1 MPADIPAGHRKAW
14 FFMNTCRRINSEWLF
29 FKQPLSDTN
38 APTELSSELSSE
50 LPSGRS
56 SKLPSPDDARFQP
69 VNLPHDWLI
78 SNSSDHYENS
88 ESWYQKT
95 LSSDVLDFDTSSN
108 EDNNDWLLYFEG
120 VYMDC
125 TIFVNGMQAGEWKY
139 GYSSFEV
146 RLTPF
151 LKAGDNT
158 ILVHVRYQSPNSR
171 WYSGAGIY
179 RSVWLKKVPA
189 IHIASDGINAE
200 THRTADGKWTLCMH
214 TTLEK
219 DGMQQSA
226 SDFLASASL
235 SLSFCVQTIDGTIIH
250 SGICENTPVTLTDI
264 KPWDVSDPNLY
275 QIVCT
280 LSENGTAIQTETIT
294 TGFRT
299 TRFDPNEGFFLNDVH
314 MKLKGVC
321 QHHDL
326 GALGAAVN
334 RSAIKRQLLILKS
347 MGVNAV
353 RTTHNMPAV
362 ELLELADKMG
372 ILIVDEAFDMWEM
385 SKTPYDYGRFF
396 KEWSAR
402 DVKSWICRDRNH
414 PSVILWSIGNEI
426 YDTHANEHGQEIT
439 RYLKEQVLLHD
450 PYGHALPTI
459 GSNFMQGENARKCAD
474 ILKIAGYNYAERL
487 YNKQHADHPDW
498 VIYGSETSSTVQS
511 RGIYHFPLA
520 KPLLTDDDGQCSSLG
535 NSTVNWGAKN
545 QQFCAVS
552 DLHMPFS
559 LGQFLWSGF
568 DYIGEPTPYQSRNS
582 FFGQIDTAGF
592 PKDAYYFYQS
602 VWTDVNTNPMIH
614 ILPYWDFNPGQ
625 MIDVRVYTNAPKAA
639 LYLNDTLIGE
649 KELAHTEE
657 DNMMADWSL
666 PYEKGVLT
674 AIAYDEAGNE
684 IARDT
689 KHSFGDAASLRLR
702 ADRVT
707 VPADGAELIF
717 VTIDALDADGY
728 VVANANNR
736 VHVTVE
742 GEGLLS
748 GLDNGDSTDYEP
760 YKGDCRRL
768 FSGKLLAIIAPTL
781 TAGAITIKAASDG
794 LAPATLTLNTVAYDS
809 EMTQTDFAHSNPN
822 GKANTNIPS
831 SKDRCA
837 NDLHIMTIT
846 RDPLADAVSQATDIP
861 VRSIT
866 LSCEDSSILTA
877 DKPCAV
883 ISAVTHPANATAQPL
898 EWKLTNAEGVVVP
911 YAVLEPIDDSHMRIR
926 AFADGSFFVRCSVT
940 NGRGC
945 TALYSTLEFKAE
957 QIGTMNLDPYTFTVG
972 SLYASAEGEVANG
985 NAHGAATGSEGTT
998 SITYG
1003 PFDFG
1008 TFGADTVTIPI
1019 FETES
1024 RPIDLIFVAGKT
1036 DTQPGTVLCAGR
1048 YDKQMI
1054 WDQYQEETFTL
1065 QKRLTGVTTFTIQ
1078 VTDRKLHIGGLTF
1091 KRLEKAWTRL
1101 AASDIDR
1108 IYGDAFCRT
1117 DDAITGIGNNVT
1129 IEYTDMD
1136 FGDETSVVIEIT
1148 GRSPIAKN
1156 TIHVRTSNGA
1166 EEALNIAEFTY
1177 SEDYTT
1183 KRFPVTVLSGSQ
1195 TVTLLF
1201 LPGSNFD
1208 LKSIHFVKK
1217 DK

>member
-1 MPADIPAGHRKAW
+1 
-14 FFMNTCRRINSEWLF
+14 MNTCRRINSEWLF
-29 FKQPLSDTN
+29 FKQPLSDTTTTLS
-38 APTELSSELSSE
+38 PT
-50 LPSGRS
+50 LPAQNDS
-56 SKLPSPDDARFQP
+56 RFCP

-78 SNSSDHYENS
+78 ANSADHYENS
-88 ESWYQKT
+88 EGWYQKT
-95 LSSDVLDFDTSSN
+95 ISSDILPFNASS
-108 EDNNDWLLYFEG
+108 DDDWLLYFEG

-151 LKAGDNT
+151 LKTGENT

-179 RSVWLKKVPA
+179 RSVWLKKVPSV
-189 IHIASDGINAE
+189 HIASDGIAAE
-200 THRTADGKWTLCMH
+200 THRLENGNWSLCMH

-219 DGMQQSA
+219 EGIQQSA
-226 SDFLASASL
+226 KDFFASENDNPNASL
-235 SLSFCVQTIDGTIIH
+235 SLSFCVQTLDGTVILSEIPKD
-250 SGICENTPVTLTDI
+250 TPVTLTNI
-264 KPWDVSDPNLY
+264 KPWGINEPNLY
-275 QIVCT
+275 KIVCT

-299 TRFDPNEGFFLNDVH
+299 TRFDTNEGFFLNDVH
-314 MKLKGVC
+314 IKLKGVC

-326 GALGAAVN
+326 GALGSAVN
-334 RSAIKRQLLILKS
+334 RSAIKRQLTILKS

-362 ELLELADKMG
+362 ELLELADEMG

-385 SKTPYDYGRFF
+385 SKTTYDYARFF

-414 PSVILWSIGNEI
+414 PCVILWSIGNEI

-602 VWTDVNTNPMIH
+602 VWTDAKTNPMIH

-625 MIDVRVYTNAPKAA
+625 MIDVRVYTNAPKVA
-639 LYLNDTLIGE
+639 LFLNDTLIGE
-649 KELAHTEE
+649 KTLAHTEE
-657 DNMMADWSL
+657 DNMIADWQL
-666 PYEKGVLT
+666 PFEAGTLK
-674 AIAYDEAGNE
+674 AIAYDENGVE
-684 IARDT
+684 IARDEAS
-689 KHSFGDAASLRLR
+689 SFGDAASLHLTANRSQ
-702 ADRVT
+702 VT
-707 VPADGAELIF
+707 ADGSELIF
-717 VTIDALDADGY
+717 VTIDALDTDGHA
-728 VVANANNR
+728 VANANNR
-736 VHVTVE
+736 VHVTVT
-742 GEGLLS
+742 GEGMLA
-748 GLDNGDSTDYEP
+748 GLDNGDSTDCEP

-768 FSGKLLAIIAPTL
+768 FSGKLLAIIAPSL
-781 TAGAITIKAASDG
+781 TAGTITITASSDG
-794 LAPATLTLNTVAYDS
+794 LTSASLTVNTTSYS
-809 EMTQTDFAHSNPN
+809 
-822 GKANTNIPS
+822 KS
-831 SKDRCA
+831 SDEKDPCA
-837 NDLHIMTIT
+837 EDLHLMTIT
-846 RDPLADAVSQATDIP
+846 RDPLADSISSQSDIP
-861 VRSIT
+861 VRKIT
-866 LSCEDSSILTA
+866 LSCETSTHLTA
-877 DKPCAV
+877 DAPSAV
-883 ISAVTHPANATAQPL
+883 IYASISPANATTQTL
-898 EWKLTNAEGVVVP
+898 DWKVTNAEGVTVP
-911 YAVLEPIDDSHMRIR
+911 YAILELIDNTHVRIH
-926 AFADGSFFVRCSVT
+926 ALSDGSFFVRCSVT
-940 NGRGC
+940 NGRGH
-945 TALYSTLEFKAE
+945 TTLYSTLAFTATE
-957 QIGTMNLDPYTFTVG
+957 IGTMNLDPYTFTVG
-972 SLYASAEGEVANG
+972 SLYSDSEGEIANG

-1008 TFGADTVTIPI
+1008 TFGSDTVTIPI

-1024 RPIDLIFVAGKT
+1024 RPVDLTFIEGKT
-1036 DTQPGTVLCAGR
+1036 KTQSGTVLCRGH
-1048 YDKQMI
+1048 YDKKMI
-1054 WDQYQEETFTL
+1054 WDTYQEETFKL
-1065 QKRLTGVTTFTIQ
+1065 PKRLTGVTTFTIQ
-1078 VTDRKLHIGGLTF
+1078 VTNRKLHIGGLSF
-1091 KRLEKAWTRL
+1091 KKLEKAWSPLSVT
-1101 AASDIDR
+1101 DIDR
-1108 IYGDAFCRT
+1108 IYGDAFCKT

-1136 FGDETSVVIEIT
+1136 FGERTCVVIEIT
-1148 GRSPIAKN
+1148 GRSPIEKN
-1156 TIHVRTSNGA
+1156 TIHVRTSNGTN
-1166 EEALNIAEFTY
+1166 ETLNIAEFPY
-1177 SEDYTT
+1177 SDDYVT
-1183 KRFPVTVLSGSQ
+1183 KRFPVNVLSGSQ

-1208 LKSIHFVKK
+1208 LKGIRFVR
-1217 DK
+1217 

>member
-1 MPADIPAGHRKAW
+1 
-14 FFMNTCRRINSEWLF
+14 MNTCRRINSEWLF
-29 FKQPLSDTN
+29 FKQPLSDT
-38 APTELSSELSSE
+38 TTT
-50 LPSGRS
+50 LPAQNDS
-56 SKLPSPDDARFQP
+56 RFYP

-78 SNSSDHYENS
+78 ANSADHYENS
-88 ESWYQKT
+88 EGWYQKT
-95 LSSDVLDFDTSSN
+95 ISSDILPFDASS
-108 EDNNDWLLYFEG
+108 DDDWLLYFEG

-151 LKAGDNT
+151 LKTGENT

-189 IHIASDGINAE
+189 VHIASDGIAAE
-200 THRTADGKWTLCMH
+200 THRLENGKWSLCMH

-219 DGMQQSA
+219 EGVQLSA
-226 SDFLASASL
+226 NDFFASENDNKSTSL
-235 SLSFCVQTIDGTIIH
+235 SLSFCVQTLDGTVILSEIQ
-250 SGICENTPVTLTDI
+250 EDTPVTLTNI
-264 KPWDVSDPNLY
+264 KPWDINKPNLY
-275 QIVCT
+275 KIVCT
-280 LSENGTAIQTETIT
+280 LSENGTAIQTETTT

-299 TRFDPNEGFFLNDVH
+299 TRFDTNEGFFLNDVH
-314 MKLKGVC
+314 IKLKGVC

-326 GALGAAVN
+326 GALGSAVN
-334 RSAIKRQLLILKS
+334 RSAIKRQLTILKS

-362 ELLELADKMG
+362 ELLELADEMG

-385 SKTPYDYGRFF
+385 SKTTYDYARFF
-396 KEWSAR
+396 KEWSSR

-414 PSVILWSIGNEI
+414 PCVILWSIGNEI

-498 VIYGSETSSTVQS
+498 VIYGSETSSTVQG

-602 VWTDVNTNPMIH
+602 VWTDAKTNPMIH
-614 ILPYWDFNPGQ
+614 ILPYWDFNPDQ
-625 MIDVRVYTNAPKAA
+625 MIDVRVYTNAPKVA
-639 LYLNDTLIGE
+639 LFLNGTLIGE
-649 KELAHTEE
+649 KTLAHTEE
-657 DNMMADWSL
+657 DNMIADWQL
-666 PYEKGVLT
+666 PFEAGTLK
-674 AIAYDEAGNE
+674 AIAYDENGVE
-684 IARDT
+684 IARDEAS
-689 KHSFGDAASLRLR
+689 SFGDAASLHLTANRSQ
-702 ADRVT
+702 VT
-707 VPADGAELIF
+707 ADGSELIF
-717 VTIDALDADGY
+717 VTIDALDTDGHA
-728 VVANANNR
+728 VANANNR
-736 VHVTVE
+736 VHVTVT
-742 GEGLLS
+742 GEGMLA
-748 GLDNGDSTDYEP
+748 GLDNGDSTDCEP

-768 FSGKLLAIIAPTL
+768 FSGKLLAIIAPSL
-781 TAGAITIKAASDG
+781 TAGTITITASSDG
-794 LAPATLTLNTVAYDS
+794 LTSASLTVNTTSYS
-809 EMTQTDFAHSNPN
+809 E
-822 GKANTNIPS
+822 S
-831 SKDRCA
+831 SDEKDPCA
-837 NDLHIMTIT
+837 EDLHLMTIT
-846 RDPLADAVSQATDIP
+846 RDPLADSISSQSDIP
-861 VRSIT
+861 VRKIT
-866 LSCEDSSILTA
+866 LSCETFTHLTA
-877 DKPCAV
+877 DAPSAV
-883 ISAVTHPANATAQPL
+883 IYASVSPANATTQTL
-898 EWKLTNAEGVVVP
+898 DWKVTNAEGVTVP
-911 YAVLEPIDDSHMRIR
+911 YAILEPIDNTHVRIH
-926 AFADGSFFVRCSVT
+926 ALSDGSFFVRCSVT
-940 NGRGC
+940 NGRGH
-945 TALYSTLEFKAE
+945 TTLYSTLAFTATE
-957 QIGTMNLDPYTFTVG
+957 IGTMNLNPYTFTVG
-972 SLYASAEGEVANG
+972 SLYSDSEGEIANG

-1008 TFGADTVTIPI
+1008 TFGSDTVTIPI

-1024 RPIDLIFVAGKT
+1024 RPVDLTFIEGKT
-1036 DTQPGTVLCAGR
+1036 KTQSGTVLCRGH
-1048 YDKQMI
+1048 YDKKMI
-1054 WDQYQEETFTL
+1054 WDTYQEETFKL
-1065 QKRLTGVTTFTIQ
+1065 PKRLTGVTTFTIQ
-1078 VTDRKLHIGGLTF
+1078 VTNRKLHIGGLSF
-1091 KRLEKAWTRL
+1091 KKLEKAWSPLSVT
-1101 AASDIDR
+1101 DIDR
-1108 IYGDAFCRT
+1108 IYGDAFCKT

-1136 FGDETSVVIEIT
+1136 FGERTCVVIEIT
-1148 GRSPIAKN
+1148 GRSPIEKN
-1156 TIHVRTSNGA
+1156 TIHVRTSNGTN
-1166 EEALNIAEFTY
+1166 ETLNIAEFPY
-1177 SEDYTT
+1177 SDDYVT
-1183 KRFPVTVLSGSQ
+1183 KRFPVNVLSGSQ

-1208 LKSIHFVKK
+1208 LKGIRFVR
-1217 DK
+1217 

>member
-1 MPADIPAGHRKAW
+1 MPAEIPTGHRKAW

-29 FKQPLSDTN
+29 FKQPLSDT
-38 APTELSSELSSE
+38 TTT
-50 LPSGRS
+50 LPAQNDS
-56 SKLPSPDDARFQP
+56 RFYP

-78 SNSSDHYENS
+78 ANSADHYENS
-88 ESWYQKT
+88 EGWYQKT
-95 LSSDVLDFDTSSN
+95 ISSDILPFDASS
-108 EDNNDWLLYFEG
+108 DDDWLLYFEG

-151 LKAGDNT
+151 LKTGENT

-189 IHIASDGINAE
+189 VHIASDGIAAE
-200 THRTADGKWTLCMH
+200 THRLENGKWSLCMH

-219 DGMQQSA
+219 EGIQQSA
-226 SDFLASASL
+226 KDFFASENDNKSTSL
-235 SLSFCVQTIDGTIIH
+235 SLSFCIQTLDGTVILSEIP
-250 SGICENTPVTLTDI
+250 EDTPVTLTNI
-264 KPWDVSDPNLY
+264 KPWDISEPNLY
-275 QIVCT
+275 KIVCT

-299 TRFDPNEGFFLNDVH
+299 TRFDTNEGFFLNDVH
-314 MKLKGVC
+314 IKLKGVC

-326 GALGAAVN
+326 GALGSAVN
-334 RSAIKRQLLILKS
+334 RSAIKRQLTILKS

-362 ELLELADKMG
+362 ELLELADEMG

-385 SKTPYDYGRFF
+385 SKTTYDYARFF

-414 PSVILWSIGNEI
+414 PCVILWSIGNEI

-498 VIYGSETSSTVQS
+498 VIYGSETSSTVQG

-602 VWTDVNTNPMIH
+602 VWTDAKTNPMIH

-639 LYLNDTLIGE
+639 LFFNDTLIGE
-649 KELAHTEE
+649 KKLAHTQE
-657 DNMMADWSL
+657 DNIIADWSL
-666 PYEKGVLT
+666 PYKKGVLT

-689 KHSFGDAASLRLR
+689 KHSFGDASSLRLS
-702 ADRVT
+702 ADRLE
-707 VPADGAELIF
+707 VPANGEELIF

-728 VVANANNR
+728 PVDNATNR
-736 VHVTVE
+736 VHVTVD
-742 GEGLLS
+742 GEGLLA

-781 TAGAITIKAASDG
+781 NAGTITVTASSDG
-794 LAPATLTLNTVAYDS
+794 LKDAVLTLNTVAC
-809 EMTQTDFAHSNPN
+809 QN
-822 GKANTNIPS
+822 
-831 SKDRCA
+831 RCSD
-837 NDLHIMTIT
+837 DLHIMTIT
-846 RDPLADAVSQATDIP
+846 RDPLADTVSHATDIP

-866 LSCEDSSILTA
+866 LSCEDSCILTA
-877 DKPCAV
+877 SKPSAV

-898 EWKLTNAEGVVVP
+898 DWKVTNAEGVVVP
-911 YAVLEPIDDSHMRIR
+911 YATLEQIDDTHIRIL

-945 TALYSTLEFKAE
+945 TALYSMLEFKAE
-957 QIGTMNLDPYTFTVG
+957 QIGTMNLAPYSFTVG
-972 SLYASAEGEVANG
+972 SLYTYAEGEVANG

-1008 TFGADTVTIPI
+1008 TFGTDTVTIPI

-1024 RPIDLIFVAGKT
+1024 QPVDLTFIEGKT
-1036 DTQPGTVLCAGR
+1036 KSKPGTILCTGR
-1048 YDKQMI
+1048 YDKKMI
-1054 WDQYQEETFTL
+1054 WDQYQEETFKL
-1065 QKRLTGVTTFTIQ
+1065 PKRLKGVTTFTIQ
-1078 VTDRKLHIGGLTF
+1078 VTDLKLHIGGLTF
-1091 KRLEKAWTRL
+1091 HKLEKAWTTL

-1117 DDAITGIGNNVT
+1117 DDAIIGIGNNVT

-1136 FGDETSVVIEIT
+1136 FGNETSAVIEIT

-1156 TIHVRTSNGA
+1156 TIHVRTSNGT
-1166 EEALNIAEFTY
+1166 EESLNIAEFTY
-1177 SEDYTT
+1177 SENYTT
-1183 KRFPVTVLSGSQ
+1183 KCFPVNVLSGSQ

-1208 LKSIHFVKK
+1208 LKSIRFIKK
-1217 DK
+1217 DN

>member
-1 MPADIPAGHRKAW
+1 MPAEIPTGHRKAW

-29 FKQPLSDTN
+29 FKQPLSDT
-38 APTELSSELSSE
+38 TTT
-50 LPSGRS
+50 LPAQNDS
-56 SKLPSPDDARFQP
+56 RFCP

-78 SNSSDHYENS
+78 ANSADHYENS
-88 ESWYQKT
+88 EGWYQKT
-95 LSSDVLDFDTSSN
+95 ISSDILPFDASS
-108 EDNNDWLLYFEG
+108 DDDWLLYFEG

-151 LKAGDNT
+151 LKTGENT

-189 IHIASDGINAE
+189 VHIASDGIAAE
-200 THRTADGKWTLCMH
+200 THLIENGKWSLCMH

-219 DGMQQSA
+219 EGMQLSA
-226 SDFLASASL
+226 KDFFASENDNKSTSL
-235 SLSFCVQTIDGTIIH
+235 SLSFCVQTLDGTVIFSEIP
-250 SGICENTPVTLTDI
+250 EDTPVTLTNI
-264 KPWDVSDPNLY
+264 KPWDINEPNLY
-275 QIVCT
+275 KIVCT

-299 TRFDPNEGFFLNDVH
+299 TRFDTNEGFFLNDVH
-314 MKLKGVC
+314 IKLKGVC

-326 GALGAAVN
+326 GALGSAVN
-334 RSAIKRQLLILKS
+334 RSAIKRQLTILKS

-362 ELLELADKMG
+362 ELLELADEMG

-385 SKTPYDYGRFF
+385 SKTTYDYARFF
-396 KEWSAR
+396 KEWSSR

-414 PSVILWSIGNEI
+414 PCVILWSIGNEI

-602 VWTDVNTNPMIH
+602 VWTDAKTNPMIH

-639 LYLNDTLIGE
+639 LFFNDTLIGE
-649 KELAHTEE
+649 KKLAHTQE
-657 DNMMADWSL
+657 DNIIADWSL
-666 PYEKGVLT
+666 PYKKGVLT

-689 KHSFGDAASLRLR
+689 KHSFGDASSLRLS
-702 ADRVT
+702 ADRLE
-707 VPADGAELIF
+707 VPANGEELIF

-728 VVANANNR
+728 PVDNATNR
-736 VHVTVE
+736 VHVTVD
-742 GEGLLS
+742 GEGLLA

-781 TAGAITIKAASDG
+781 NAGTITVTATSDG
-794 LAPATLTLNTVAYDS
+794 LKDAVLTLNTVACK
-809 EMTQTDFAHSNPN
+809 N
-822 GKANTNIPS
+822 
-831 SKDRCA
+831 RCSD
-837 NDLHIMTIT
+837 DLHIMTIT
-846 RDPLADAVSQATDIP
+846 RDPLADTVSHATDIP

-866 LSCEDSSILTA
+866 LSCEDSCILTA
-877 DKPCAV
+877 SKPSAV

-898 EWKLTNAEGVVVP
+898 DWKVTNAEGVVVP
-911 YAVLEPIDDSHMRIR
+911 YATLEQIDDTHIRIL

-945 TALYSTLEFKAE
+945 TALYSMLEFKAE
-957 QIGTMNLDPYTFTVG
+957 QIGTMNLDPYSFTVG
-972 SLYASAEGEVANG
+972 SLYTYAEGEVANG

-1008 TFGADTVTIPI
+1008 TFGTDTVTIPI

-1024 RPIDLIFVAGKT
+1024 QPVDLTFIEGKT
-1036 DTQPGTVLCAGR
+1036 KSKPGTILCTGR
-1048 YDKQMI
+1048 YDKKMI
-1054 WDQYQEETFTL
+1054 WDQYQEETFKL
-1065 QKRLTGVTTFTIQ
+1065 PKRLKGVTTFTIQ

-1091 KRLEKAWTRL
+1091 HKLEKAWTTL

-1136 FGDETSVVIEIT
+1136 FGNETSAVIEIT

-1156 TIHVRTSNGA
+1156 TIHVRTSNGK
-1166 EEALNIAEFTY
+1166 EESLNIAEFTY

-1183 KRFPVTVLSGSQ
+1183 KCFPVNVLSGSQ

-1208 LKSIHFVKK
+1208 LKSIRFIKK
-1217 DK
+1217 DN

>member
-1 MPADIPAGHRKAW
+1 MPAEIPTGHRKAW

-29 FKQPLSDTN
+29 FKQPLSDT
-38 APTELSSELSSE
+38 TTT
-50 LPSGRS
+50 LPAQNDS
-56 SKLPSPDDARFQP
+56 RFCP
-69 VNLPHDWLI
+69 INLPHDWLI
-78 SNSSDHYENS
+78 ANSADHYENS
-88 ESWYQKT
+88 EGWYQKT
-95 LSSDVLDFDTSSN
+95 ISSDILPFDASS
-108 EDNNDWLLYFEG
+108 DDDWLLYFEG

-151 LKAGDNT
+151 LKTGENT

-189 IHIASDGINAE
+189 VHIASDGIAAE
-200 THRTADGKWTLCMH
+200 THLIENGKWSLCMH

-219 DGMQQSA
+219 EGMQLSA
-226 SDFLASASL
+226 KDFFASENDNKSTSL
-235 SLSFCVQTIDGTIIH
+235 SLSFCVQTLDGTVILSEIP
-250 SGICENTPVTLTDI
+250 EDTPVTLTNI
-264 KPWDVSDPNLY
+264 KPWDINEPNLY
-275 QIVCT
+275 KIVCT

-299 TRFDPNEGFFLNDVH
+299 TRFDTNEGFFLNDVH
-314 MKLKGVC
+314 IKLKGVC

-326 GALGAAVN
+326 GALGSAVN
-334 RSAIKRQLLILKS
+334 RSAIKRQLTILKS

-362 ELLELADKMG
+362 ELLELADEMG

-385 SKTPYDYGRFF
+385 SKTTYDYARFF

-414 PSVILWSIGNEI
+414 PCVILWSIGNEI

-602 VWTDVNTNPMIH
+602 VWTDAKTNPMIH

-625 MIDVRVYTNAPKAA
+625 MIDVRVYTNAPKVA
-639 LYLNDTLIGE
+639 LFLNGTLIGE
-649 KELAHTEE
+649 KTLAHTEE
-657 DNMMADWSL
+657 DNMIADWQL
-666 PYEKGVLT
+666 PFEAGTLK
-674 AIAYDEAGNE
+674 AIAYDENGVE
-684 IARDT
+684 IARDEAS
-689 KHSFGDAASLRLR
+689 SFGDAASLHLTANRSQ
-702 ADRVT
+702 VT
-707 VPADGAELIF
+707 ADGSELIF
-717 VTIDALDADGY
+717 VTIDALDTDGHA
-728 VVANANNR
+728 VANANNR
-736 VHVTVE
+736 VHVTVT
-742 GEGLLS
+742 GEGMLA
-748 GLDNGDSTDYEP
+748 GLDNGDSTDCEP

-768 FSGKLLAIIAPTL
+768 FSGKLLAIIAPSL
-781 TAGAITIKAASDG
+781 TAGTITITASSDG
-794 LAPATLTLNTVAYDS
+794 LTSASLTVNTTSYS
-809 EMTQTDFAHSNPN
+809 E
-822 GKANTNIPS
+822 S
-831 SKDRCA
+831 SDEKDPCA
-837 NDLHIMTIT
+837 EDLHLMTIT
-846 RDPLADAVSQATDIP
+846 RDPLADSISSQSDIP
-861 VRSIT
+861 VRKIT
-866 LSCEDSSILTA
+866 LSCETFTHLTA
-877 DKPCAV
+877 DAPSAV
-883 ISAVTHPANATAQPL
+883 IYASVSPANATTQTL
-898 EWKLTNAEGVVVP
+898 DWKVTNAEGVTVP
-911 YAVLEPIDDSHMRIR
+911 YAILEPIDNTHVRIH
-926 AFADGSFFVRCSVT
+926 ALSDGSFFVRCSVT
-940 NGRGC
+940 NGRGH
-945 TALYSTLEFKAE
+945 TTLYSTLAFTATE
-957 QIGTMNLDPYTFTVG
+957 IGTMNLNPYTFTVG
-972 SLYASAEGEVANG
+972 SLYSDSEGEIANG

-1008 TFGADTVTIPI
+1008 TFGSDTVTIPI

-1024 RPIDLIFVAGKT
+1024 RPVDLTFIEGKT
-1036 DTQPGTVLCAGR
+1036 KTQSGTVLCRGH
-1048 YDKQMI
+1048 YDKKMI
-1054 WDQYQEETFTL
+1054 WDTYQEETFKL
-1065 QKRLTGVTTFTIQ
+1065 PKRLTGVTTFTIQ
-1078 VTDRKLHIGGLTF
+1078 VTNRKLHIGGLSF
-1091 KRLEKAWTRL
+1091 KKLEKAWSPLSVT
-1101 AASDIDR
+1101 DIDR
-1108 IYGDAFCRT
+1108 IYGDAFCKT

-1136 FGDETSVVIEIT
+1136 FGERTCVVIEIT
-1148 GRSPIAKN
+1148 GRSPIEKN
-1156 TIHVRTSNGA
+1156 TIHVRTSNGTN
-1166 EEALNIAEFTY
+1166 ETLNIAEFPY
-1177 SEDYTT
+1177 SDDYVT
-1183 KRFPVTVLSGSQ
+1183 KRFPVNVLSGSQ

-1208 LKSIHFVKK
+1208 LKGIRFVR
-1217 DK
+1217 

>member
-1 MPADIPAGHRKAW
+1 MPAEIPTGHRKAW

-29 FKQPLSDTN
+29 FKQPLSDT
-38 APTELSSELSSE
+38 TTT
-50 LPSGRS
+50 LPAQNDS
-56 SKLPSPDDARFQP
+56 RFCP

-78 SNSSDHYENS
+78 SNSADHYENS
-88 ESWYQKT
+88 EGWYQKT
-95 LSSDVLDFDTSSN
+95 ISSDILPFDASS
-108 EDNNDWLLYFEG
+108 DDDWLLYFEG

-151 LKAGDNT
+151 LKTGENT

-189 IHIASDGINAE
+189 VHIASDGIATE
-200 THRTADGKWTLCMH
+200 THLIENGKWSLCMH

-219 DGMQQSA
+219 EGMQLSA
-226 SDFLASASL
+226 KDFFASENDNPNTSL
-235 SLSFCVQTIDGTIIH
+235 SLSFCVQTLDDTVILSEIPED
-250 SGICENTPVTLTDI
+250 TPVTLTNI
-264 KPWDVSDPNLY
+264 KPWDISEPNLY
-275 QIVCT
+275 KIVCT

-299 TRFDPNEGFFLNDVH
+299 TRFDTNEGFFLNDVH
-314 MKLKGVC
+314 IKLKGVC

-326 GALGAAVN
+326 GALGSAVN
-334 RSAIKRQLLILKS
+334 RSAIKRQLMILKS

-362 ELLELADKMG
+362 ELLELADEMG

-385 SKTPYDYGRFF
+385 SKTTYDYARFF

-414 PSVILWSIGNEI
+414 PCVILWSIGNEI

-487 YNKQHADHPDW
+487 YNKQRADHPDW

-602 VWTDVNTNPMIH
+602 VWTDAKTNPMIH

-625 MIDVRVYTNAPKAA
+625 MIDVRVYTNAPKVA
-639 LYLNDTLIGE
+639 LFLNGTLIGE
-649 KELAHTEE
+649 KTLAHTEE
-657 DNMMADWSL
+657 DNMIADWQL
-666 PYEKGVLT
+666 PFEAGTLK
-674 AIAYDEAGNE
+674 AIAYDENGVE
-684 IARDT
+684 IARDEAS
-689 KHSFGDAASLRLR
+689 SFGDAASLHLTANRSQ
-702 ADRVT
+702 VT
-707 VPADGAELIF
+707 ADGSELIF
-717 VTIDALDADGY
+717 VTIDALDTDGHA
-728 VVANANNR
+728 VANANNR
-736 VHVTVE
+736 VHVTVT
-742 GEGLLS
+742 GEGMLA
-748 GLDNGDSTDYEP
+748 GLDNGDSTDCEP

-768 FSGKLLAIIAPTL
+768 FSGKLLAIIAPSL
-781 TAGAITIKAASDG
+781 TAGTITITASSDG
-794 LAPATLTLNTVAYDS
+794 LTSASLTVNTTSYS
-809 EMTQTDFAHSNPN
+809 E
-822 GKANTNIPS
+822 S
-831 SKDRCA
+831 SDEKDPCA
-837 NDLHIMTIT
+837 EDLHLMTIT
-846 RDPLADAVSQATDIP
+846 RDPLADSISSQSDIP
-861 VRSIT
+861 VRKIT
-866 LSCEDSSILTA
+866 LSCETFTHLTA
-877 DKPCAV
+877 DAPSAV
-883 ISAVTHPANATAQPL
+883 IYASVSPANATTQTL
-898 EWKLTNAEGVVVP
+898 DWKVTNAEGVTVP
-911 YAVLEPIDDSHMRIR
+911 YAILEPIDNTHVRIH
-926 AFADGSFFVRCSVT
+926 ALSDGSFFVRCSVT
-940 NGRGC
+940 NGRGH
-945 TALYSTLEFKAE
+945 TTLYSTLAFTATE
-957 QIGTMNLDPYTFTVG
+957 IGTMNLNPYTFTVG
-972 SLYASAEGEVANG
+972 SLYSDSEGEIANG
-985 NAHGAATGSEGTT
+985 NAHGAATGSDGTT

-1008 TFGADTVTIPI
+1008 TFGSDTVTIPI

-1024 RPIDLIFVAGKT
+1024 RPVDLTFIEGKT
-1036 DTQPGTVLCAGR
+1036 KTQSGTVLCRGH
-1048 YDKQMI
+1048 YDKKMI
-1054 WDQYQEETFTL
+1054 WDTYQEETFKL
-1065 QKRLTGVTTFTIQ
+1065 PKRLTGVTTFTIQ
-1078 VTDRKLHIGGLTF
+1078 VTNRKLHIGGLSF
-1091 KRLEKAWTRL
+1091 KKLEKAWSPLSVT
-1101 AASDIDR
+1101 DIDR
-1108 IYGDAFCRT
+1108 IYGDAFCKT

-1136 FGDETSVVIEIT
+1136 FGERTCVVIEIT
-1148 GRSPIAKN
+1148 GRSPIEKN
-1156 TIHVRTSNGA
+1156 TIHVRTSNGTN
-1166 EEALNIAEFTY
+1166 ETLNIAEFPY
-1177 SEDYTT
+1177 SDDYVT
-1183 KRFPVTVLSGSQ
+1183 KRFPVNVLSGSQ

-1208 LKSIHFVKK
+1208 LKGIRFVR
-1217 DK
+1217 

>member
-1 MPADIPAGHRKAW
+1 
-14 FFMNTCRRINSEWLF
+14 MNTCRRINSEWLF
-29 FKQPLSDTN
+29 FKQPLSDT
-38 APTELSSELSSE
+38 TTT
-50 LPSGRS
+50 LPAQNDS
-56 SKLPSPDDARFQP
+56 RFYP

-78 SNSSDHYENS
+78 ANSADHYENS
-88 ESWYQKT
+88 EGWYQKT
-95 LSSDVLDFDTSSN
+95 ISSDILPFDTSS
-108 EDNNDWLLYFEG
+108 DDDWLLYFEG

-151 LKAGDNT
+151 LKTGENI

-189 IHIASDGINAE
+189 VHIASDGIAAE
-200 THRTADGKWTLCMH
+200 THRLENGKWSLCMH

-219 DGMQQSA
+219 DGVQQSA
-226 SDFLASASL
+226 KDFFASENDNKSTSL
-235 SLSFCVQTIDGTIIH
+235 SLSFCVQTLDGTVILSEIP
-250 SGICENTPVTLTDI
+250 EDTPVTLTNI
-264 KPWDVSDPNLY
+264 KPWDINEPNLY
-275 QIVCT
+275 KIVCT

-299 TRFDPNEGFFLNDVH
+299 TRFDTNEGFFLNDVH
-314 MKLKGVC
+314 IKLKGVC

-326 GALGAAVN
+326 GALGSAVN
-334 RSAIKRQLLILKS
+334 RSAIKRQLMILKS

-362 ELLELADKMG
+362 ELLELADEMG

-385 SKTPYDYGRFF
+385 SKTTYDYARFF

-414 PSVILWSIGNEI
+414 PCVILWSIGNEI

-602 VWTDVNTNPMIH
+602 VWTDAKTNPMIH

-625 MIDVRVYTNAPKAA
+625 IIDVRVYTNAPKAA
-639 LYLNDTLIGE
+639 LFFNDTLIGE
-649 KELAHTEE
+649 KKLAHTQE
-657 DNMMADWSL
+657 DNIIADWSL
-666 PYEKGVLT
+666 PYKKGVLT

-689 KHSFGDAASLRLR
+689 KHSFGDASSLRLS
-702 ADRVT
+702 ADRLE
-707 VPADGAELIF
+707 VPANGEELIF

-728 VVANANNR
+728 PVDNATNR

-742 GEGLLS
+742 GEGLLA

-781 TAGAITIKAASDG
+781 NAGTITVTASSDG
-794 LAPATLTLNTVAYDS
+794 LKDAVLTLNTVACK
-809 EMTQTDFAHSNPN
+809 N
-822 GKANTNIPS
+822 
-831 SKDRCA
+831 RCSD
-837 NDLHIMTIT
+837 DLHIMTIT
-846 RDPLADAVSQATDIP
+846 RDPLADTVSHATDIP

-866 LSCEDSSILTA
+866 LSCEDSCILTA
-877 DKPCAV
+877 SKPSAV

-898 EWKLTNAEGVVVP
+898 DWKVTNAEGVVVP
-911 YAVLEPIDDSHMRIR
+911 YAALEQIDDTHMRIL

-945 TALYSTLEFKAE
+945 TALYSMLEFKAE
-957 QIGTMNLDPYTFTVG
+957 QIGTMNLDPYSFTVG
-972 SLYASAEGEVANG
+972 SLYTYAEGEVANG

-1008 TFGADTVTIPI
+1008 TFGTDTVTIPI

-1024 RPIDLIFVAGKT
+1024 QPVDLTFIEGKAKSK
-1036 DTQPGTVLCAGR
+1036 PGTILCTGR
-1048 YDKQMI
+1048 YDKKMI
-1054 WDQYQEETFTL
+1054 WDQYQEETFKL
-1065 QKRLTGVTTFTIQ
+1065 PKRLKGVTTFTIQ

-1091 KRLEKAWTRL
+1091 HKLEKAWTTL

-1136 FGDETSVVIEIT
+1136 FGDETSAVIEIT

-1156 TIHVRTSNGA
+1156 TIHVRTSNGT
-1166 EEALNIAEFTY
+1166 EESLNIAEFTY

-1183 KRFPVTVLSGSQ
+1183 KCFPVNVLSGSQ

-1208 LKSIHFVKK
+1208 LKSIRFIKK
-1217 DK
+1217 DN

>member
-1 MPADIPAGHRKAW
+1 
-14 FFMNTCRRINSEWLF
+14 MNTCRRINSEWLF
-29 FKQPLSDTN
+29 FKQPLSET
-38 APTELSSELSSE
+38 ATALSPT
-50 LPSGRS
+50 LPAQNDS
-56 SKLPSPDDARFQP
+56 RFYP

-78 SNSSDHYENS
+78 ANSADHYENS
-88 ESWYQKT
+88 EGWYQKT
-95 LSSDVLDFDTSSN
+95 ISSDILPFDASS
-108 EDNNDWLLYFEG
+108 DDDWLLYFEG

-151 LKAGDNT
+151 LKTGENT

-189 IHIASDGINAE
+189 VHIASDGIAAE
-200 THRTADGKWTLCMH
+200 THRLENGKWSLCMH

-219 DGMQQSA
+219 EGIQQSA
-226 SDFLASASL
+226 KDFFASENDNKSTSL
-235 SLSFCVQTIDGTIIH
+235 SLSFCIQTLDGTVILSEIP
-250 SGICENTPVTLTDI
+250 EDTPVTLTNI
-264 KPWDVSDPNLY
+264 KPWDISEPNLY
-275 QIVCT
+275 KIVCT

-299 TRFDPNEGFFLNDVH
+299 TRFDTNEGFFLNDVH
-314 MKLKGVC
+314 IKLKGVC

-326 GALGAAVN
+326 GALGSAVN
-334 RSAIKRQLLILKS
+334 RSAIKRQLTILKS

-362 ELLELADKMG
+362 ELLELADEMG

-385 SKTPYDYGRFF
+385 SKTTYDYARFF

-414 PSVILWSIGNEI
+414 PCVILWSIGNEI

-498 VIYGSETSSTVQS
+498 VIYGSETSSTVQG

-520 KPLLTDDDGQCSSLG
+520 KPLLTDNDGQCSSLG

-602 VWTDVNTNPMIH
+602 VWTDAKTNPMIH
-614 ILPYWDFNPGQ
+614 ILPYWDFNPDQ
-625 MIDVRVYTNAPKAA
+625 MIDVRVYTNAPKVA
-639 LYLNDTLIGE
+639 LFLNGTLIGE
-649 KELAHTEE
+649 KTLAHTEE
-657 DNMMADWSL
+657 DNMIADWQL
-666 PYEKGVLT
+666 PFEAGTLK
-674 AIAYDEAGNE
+674 AIAYDENGVE
-684 IARDT
+684 IARDEAS
-689 KHSFGDAASLRLR
+689 SFGDAASLHLTANRSQ
-702 ADRVT
+702 VT
-707 VPADGAELIF
+707 ADGSELIF
-717 VTIDALDADGY
+717 VTIDALDTDGHA
-728 VVANANNR
+728 VANANNR
-736 VHVTVE
+736 VHVTVT
-742 GEGLLS
+742 GEGMLA
-748 GLDNGDSTDYEP
+748 GLDNGDSTDCEP

-768 FSGKLLAIIAPTL
+768 FSGKLLAIIAPSL
-781 TAGAITIKAASDG
+781 TAGTITITASSDG
-794 LAPATLTLNTVAYDS
+794 LTSASLTVNTTSYS
-809 EMTQTDFAHSNPN
+809 E
-822 GKANTNIPS
+822 S
-831 SKDRCA
+831 SDEKDPCA
-837 NDLHIMTIT
+837 EDLHLMTIT
-846 RDPLADAVSQATDIP
+846 RDPLADSISSQSDIP
-861 VRSIT
+861 VRKIT
-866 LSCEDSSILTA
+866 LSCETFTHLTA
-877 DKPCAV
+877 DAPSAV
-883 ISAVTHPANATAQPL
+883 IYASVSPANATTQTL
-898 EWKLTNAEGVVVP
+898 DCKVTNAEGVTVP
-911 YAVLEPIDDSHMRIR
+911 YAILEPIDNTHVRIH
-926 AFADGSFFVRCSVT
+926 ALSDGSFFVRCSVT
-940 NGRGC
+940 NGRGH
-945 TALYSTLEFKAE
+945 TTLYSTLAFTATE
-957 QIGTMNLDPYTFTVG
+957 IGTMNLNPYTFTVG
-972 SLYASAEGEVANG
+972 SLYSDSEGEIANG

-1008 TFGADTVTIPI
+1008 TFGSDTVTIPI

-1024 RPIDLIFVAGKT
+1024 RPVDLTFIEGKT
-1036 DTQPGTVLCAGR
+1036 KTQSGTVLCRGH
-1048 YDKQMI
+1048 YDKKMI
-1054 WDQYQEETFTL
+1054 WDTYQEETFKL
-1065 QKRLTGVTTFTIQ
+1065 PKRLTGVTTFTIQ
-1078 VTDRKLHIGGLTF
+1078 VTNRKLHIGGLSF
-1091 KRLEKAWTRL
+1091 KKLEKAWSPLSVT
-1101 AASDIDR
+1101 DIDR
-1108 IYGDAFCRT
+1108 IYGDAFCKT

-1136 FGDETSVVIEIT
+1136 FGERTCVVIEIT
-1148 GRSPIAKN
+1148 GRSPIEKN
-1156 TIHVRTSNGA
+1156 TIHVRTSNGTN
-1166 EEALNIAEFTY
+1166 ETLNIAEFPY
-1177 SEDYTT
+1177 SDDYVT
-1183 KRFPVTVLSGSQ
+1183 KRFPVNVLSGSQ

-1208 LKSIHFVKK
+1208 LKGIRFVR
-1217 DK
+1217 

>member
-1 MPADIPAGHRKAW
+1 
-14 FFMNTCRRINSEWLF
+14 MNTCRRINSEWLF
-29 FKQPLSDTN
+29 FKQPLSDTTTTLS
-38 APTELSSELSSE
+38 PT
-50 LPSGRS
+50 LPAQNDS
-56 SKLPSPDDARFQP
+56 RFCP

-78 SNSSDHYENS
+78 ANSADHYENS
-88 ESWYQKT
+88 EGWYQKT
-95 LSSDVLDFDTSSN
+95 ISSDILPFNASS
-108 EDNNDWLLYFEG
+108 DDDWLLYFEG

-151 LKAGDNT
+151 LKTGENT

-179 RSVWLKKVPA
+179 RSVWLKKVPSV
-189 IHIASDGINAE
+189 HIASDGIAAE
-200 THRTADGKWTLCMH
+200 THRLENGNWSLCMH

-219 DGMQQSA
+219 EGIQQSDKDFFA
-226 SDFLASASL
+226 SENDNPNASL
-235 SLSFCVQTIDGTIIH
+235 SLSFCVQTLDGTVILSEIPKD
-250 SGICENTPVTLTDI
+250 TPVTLTNI
-264 KPWDVSDPNLY
+264 KPWGINEPNLY
-275 QIVCT
+275 KIVCT

-299 TRFDPNEGFFLNDVH
+299 TRFDTNEGFFLNDVH
-314 MKLKGVC
+314 IKLKGVC

-326 GALGAAVN
+326 GALGSAVN
-334 RSAIKRQLLILKS
+334 RSAIKRQLTILKS

-362 ELLELADKMG
+362 ELLELADEMG

-385 SKTPYDYGRFF
+385 SKTTYDYARFF

-414 PSVILWSIGNEI
+414 PCVILWSIGNEI

-602 VWTDVNTNPMIH
+602 VWTDAKTNPMIH

-625 MIDVRVYTNAPKAA
+625 MIDVRVYTNAPKVA
-639 LYLNDTLIGE
+639 LFLNDTLIGE
-649 KELAHTEE
+649 KTLAHTEE
-657 DNMMADWSL
+657 DNMIADWQL
-666 PYEKGVLT
+666 PFEAGTLK
-674 AIAYDEAGNE
+674 AIAYDENGVE
-684 IARDT
+684 IARDEAS
-689 KHSFGDAASLRLR
+689 SFGDAASLHLTANRSQ
-702 ADRVT
+702 VT
-707 VPADGAELIF
+707 ADGSELIF
-717 VTIDALDADGY
+717 VTIDALDTDGHA
-728 VVANANNR
+728 VANANNR
-736 VHVTVE
+736 VHVTVT
-742 GEGLLS
+742 GEGMLA
-748 GLDNGDSTDYEP
+748 GLDNGDSTDCEP

-768 FSGKLLAIIAPTL
+768 FSGKLLAIIAPSL
-781 TAGAITIKAASDG
+781 TAGTITITASSDG
-794 LAPATLTLNTVAYDS
+794 LTSASLTVNTTSYS
-809 EMTQTDFAHSNPN
+809 
-822 GKANTNIPS
+822 KS
-831 SKDRCA
+831 SDEKDPCA
-837 NDLHIMTIT
+837 EDLHLMTIT
-846 RDPLADAVSQATDIP
+846 RDPLADSISSQSDIP
-861 VRSIT
+861 VRKIT
-866 LSCEDSSILTA
+866 LSCETSTHLTA
-877 DKPCAV
+877 DAPSAV
-883 ISAVTHPANATAQPL
+883 IYASISPANATTQTL
-898 EWKLTNAEGVVVP
+898 DWKVTNAEGVTVP
-911 YAVLEPIDDSHMRIR
+911 YAILELIDNTHVRIH
-926 AFADGSFFVRCSVT
+926 ALSDGSFFVRCSVT
-940 NGRGC
+940 NGRGH
-945 TALYSTLEFKAE
+945 TTLYSTLAFTATE
-957 QIGTMNLDPYTFTVG
+957 IGTMNLDPYTFTVG
-972 SLYASAEGEVANG
+972 SLYSDSEGEIANG

-1008 TFGADTVTIPI
+1008 TFGSDTVTIPI

-1024 RPIDLIFVAGKT
+1024 RPVDLTFIEGKT
-1036 DTQPGTVLCAGR
+1036 KTQSGTVLCRGH
-1048 YDKQMI
+1048 YDKKMI
-1054 WDQYQEETFTL
+1054 WDTYQEETFKL
-1065 QKRLTGVTTFTIQ
+1065 PKRLTGVTTFTIQ
-1078 VTDRKLHIGGLTF
+1078 VTNRKLHIGGLSF
-1091 KRLEKAWTRL
+1091 KKLEKAWSPLSVT
-1101 AASDIDR
+1101 DIDR
-1108 IYGDAFCRT
+1108 IYGDAFCKT

-1136 FGDETSVVIEIT
+1136 FGERTCVVIEIT
-1148 GRSPIAKN
+1148 GRSPIEKN
-1156 TIHVRTSNGA
+1156 TIHVRTSNGTN
-1166 EEALNIAEFTY
+1166 ETLNIAEFPY
-1177 SEDYTT
+1177 SDDYVT
-1183 KRFPVTVLSGSQ
+1183 KRFPVNVLSGSQ

-1208 LKSIHFVKK
+1208 LKGIRFVR
-1217 DK
+1217 

>member
-1 MPADIPAGHRKAW
+1 MPAEIPTGHRKAW

-29 FKQPLSDTN
+29 FKQPLSDT
-38 APTELSSELSSE
+38 TTT
-50 LPSGRS
+50 LPAQNDS
-56 SKLPSPDDARFQP
+56 RFYP

-78 SNSSDHYENS
+78 ANSADHYENS
-88 ESWYQKT
+88 EGWYQKT
-95 LSSDVLDFDTSSN
+95 ISSDILPFDASS
-108 EDNNDWLLYFEG
+108 DDDWLLYFEG

-125 TIFVNGMQAGEWKY
+125 TIFVNEMQAGEWKY

-151 LKAGDNT
+151 LKTGENT

-189 IHIASDGINAE
+189 VHIASDGIAAE
-200 THRTADGKWTLCMH
+200 THRLENGKWSLCMH

-219 DGMQQSA
+219 EGIQQSA
-226 SDFLASASL
+226 KDFFASENDNKSTSL
-235 SLSFCVQTIDGTIIH
+235 SLSFCIQTLDGTVILSEIP
-250 SGICENTPVTLTDI
+250 EDTPVTLTNI
-264 KPWDVSDPNLY
+264 KPWDISEPNLY
-275 QIVCT
+275 KIVCT

-299 TRFDPNEGFFLNDVH
+299 TRFDTNEGFFLNDVH
-314 MKLKGVC
+314 IKLKGVC

-326 GALGAAVN
+326 GALGSAVN
-334 RSAIKRQLLILKS
+334 RSAIKRQLTILKS

-362 ELLELADKMG
+362 ELLELADEMG

-385 SKTPYDYGRFF
+385 SKTTYDYARFF

-414 PSVILWSIGNEI
+414 PCVILWSIGNEI

-498 VIYGSETSSTVQS
+498 VIYGSETSSTVQG

-602 VWTDVNTNPMIH
+602 VWTDAKTNPMIH

-639 LYLNDTLIGE
+639 LFFNDTLIGE
-649 KELAHTEE
+649 KKLAHTQE
-657 DNMMADWSL
+657 DNIIADWSL
-666 PYEKGVLT
+666 PYKKGVLT

-689 KHSFGDAASLRLR
+689 KHSFGDASSLRLS
-702 ADRVT
+702 ADRLE
-707 VPADGAELIF
+707 VPANGEELIF

-728 VVANANNR
+728 PVDNATNR
-736 VHVTVE
+736 VHVTVD
-742 GEGLLS
+742 GEGLLA

-781 TAGAITIKAASDG
+781 NAGTITVTASSDG
-794 LAPATLTLNTVAYDS
+794 LKDAVLTLNTVAC
-809 EMTQTDFAHSNPN
+809 QN
-822 GKANTNIPS
+822 
-831 SKDRCA
+831 RCSD
-837 NDLHIMTIT
+837 DLHIMTIT
-846 RDPLADAVSQATDIP
+846 RDPLADTVSHATDIP

-866 LSCEDSSILTA
+866 LSCEDSCILTA
-877 DKPCAV
+877 SKPSAV

-898 EWKLTNAEGVVVP
+898 DWKVTNAEGVVVP
-911 YAVLEPIDDSHMRIR
+911 YATLEQIDDTHIRIL

-945 TALYSTLEFKAE
+945 TALYSMLEFKAE
-957 QIGTMNLDPYTFTVG
+957 QIGTMNLAPYSFTVG
-972 SLYASAEGEVANG
+972 SLYTYAEGEVANG

-1008 TFGADTVTIPI
+1008 TFGTDTVTIPI

-1024 RPIDLIFVAGKT
+1024 QPVDLTFIEGKT
-1036 DTQPGTVLCAGR
+1036 KSKPGTILCTGR
-1048 YDKQMI
+1048 YDKKMI
-1054 WDQYQEETFTL
+1054 WDQYQEETFKL
-1065 QKRLTGVTTFTIQ
+1065 PKRLKGVTTFTIQ
-1078 VTDRKLHIGGLTF
+1078 VTDLKLHIGGLTF
-1091 KRLEKAWTRL
+1091 HKLEKAWTTL

-1117 DDAITGIGNNVT
+1117 DDAIIGIGNNVT

-1136 FGDETSVVIEIT
+1136 FGNETSAVIEIT

-1156 TIHVRTSNGA
+1156 TIHVRTSNGT
-1166 EEALNIAEFTY
+1166 EESLNIAEFTY
-1177 SEDYTT
+1177 SENYTT
-1183 KRFPVTVLSGSQ
+1183 KCFPVNVLSGSQ

-1208 LKSIHFVKK
+1208 LKSIRFIKK
-1217 DK
+1217 DN

>member
-1 MPADIPAGHRKAW
+1 
-14 FFMNTCRRINSEWLF
+14 MNTCRRINSEWLF
-29 FKQPLSDTN
+29 FKQPLSET
-38 APTELSSELSSE
+38 ATTLSPT
-50 LPSGRS
+50 LPAQNDS
-56 SKLPSPDDARFQP
+56 RFCP

-78 SNSSDHYENS
+78 ANSADHYENS
-88 ESWYQKT
+88 EGWYQKT
-95 LSSDVLDFDTSSN
+95 ISSDILPFDASS
-108 EDNNDWLLYFEG
+108 DDDWLLYFEG

-151 LKAGDNT
+151 LKTGENT

-189 IHIASDGINAE
+189 VHIASDGIAAE
-200 THRTADGKWTLCMH
+200 THLIENGKWSLCMH

-219 DGMQQSA
+219 EGIQQSA
-226 SDFLASASL
+226 KDFFASENDNESTSL
-235 SLSFCVQTIDGTIIH
+235 SLSFCVQTLDGTVILSEIP
-250 SGICENTPVTLTDI
+250 EDTPVTLTNI
-264 KPWDVSDPNLY
+264 KPWDISEPNLY
-275 QIVCT
+275 KIVCT

-299 TRFDPNEGFFLNDVH
+299 TRFDTNEGFFLNDVH
-314 MKLKGVC
+314 IKLKGVC

-326 GALGAAVN
+326 GALGSAVN
-334 RSAIKRQLLILKS
+334 RSAIKRQLMILKS

-362 ELLELADKMG
+362 ELLELADEMG

-385 SKTPYDYGRFF
+385 SKTTYDYARFF

-414 PSVILWSIGNEI
+414 PCVILWSIGNEI

-498 VIYGSETSSTVQS
+498 VIYGSETSSTVQG

-602 VWTDVNTNPMIH
+602 VWTDAKTNPMIH
-614 ILPYWDFNPGQ
+614 ILPYWDFNPDQ
-625 MIDVRVYTNAPKAA
+625 MIDVRVYTNAPKVA
-639 LYLNDTLIGE
+639 LFLNGTLIGE
-649 KELAHTEE
+649 KTLAHTEE
-657 DNMMADWSL
+657 DNMIADWQL
-666 PYEKGVLT
+666 PFEAGTLK
-674 AIAYDEAGNE
+674 AIAYDENGVE
-684 IARDT
+684 IARDEAS
-689 KHSFGDAASLRLR
+689 SFGDAASLHLTANRSQ
-702 ADRVT
+702 VT
-707 VPADGAELIF
+707 ADGSELIF
-717 VTIDALDADGY
+717 VTIDALDTDGHA
-728 VVANANNR
+728 VANANNR
-736 VHVTVE
+736 VHVTVT
-742 GEGLLS
+742 GEGMLA
-748 GLDNGDSTDYEP
+748 GLDNGDSTDCEP

-768 FSGKLLAIIAPTL
+768 FSGKLLAIIAPSL
-781 TAGAITIKAASDG
+781 TAGTITITASSDG
-794 LAPATLTLNTVAYDS
+794 LTSASLTVNTTSYS
-809 EMTQTDFAHSNPN
+809 E
-822 GKANTNIPS
+822 S
-831 SKDRCA
+831 SDEKDPCA
-837 NDLHIMTIT
+837 EDLHLMTIT
-846 RDPLADAVSQATDIP
+846 RDPLADSISSQSDIP
-861 VRSIT
+861 VRKIT
-866 LSCEDSSILTA
+866 LSCETFTHLTA
-877 DKPCAV
+877 DAPSAV
-883 ISAVTHPANATAQPL
+883 IYASVSPANATTQTL
-898 EWKLTNAEGVVVP
+898 DWKVTNAEGVTVP
-911 YAVLEPIDDSHMRIR
+911 YAILEPIDNTHVRIH
-926 AFADGSFFVRCSVT
+926 ALSDGSFFVRCSVT
-940 NGRGC
+940 NGRGH
-945 TALYSTLEFKAE
+945 TTLYSTLAFTATE
-957 QIGTMNLDPYTFTVG
+957 IGTMNLNPYTFTVG
-972 SLYASAEGEVANG
+972 SLYSDSEGEIANG

-1008 TFGADTVTIPI
+1008 TFGSDTVTIPI

-1024 RPIDLIFVAGKT
+1024 RPVDLTFIEGKT
-1036 DTQPGTVLCAGR
+1036 KTQSGTVLCRGH
-1048 YDKQMI
+1048 YDKKMI
-1054 WDQYQEETFTL
+1054 WDTYQEETFKL
-1065 QKRLTGVTTFTIQ
+1065 PKRLTGVTTFTIQ
-1078 VTDRKLHIGGLTF
+1078 VTNRKLHIGGLSF
-1091 KRLEKAWTRL
+1091 KKLEKAWSPLSVT
-1101 AASDIDR
+1101 DIDR
-1108 IYGDAFCRT
+1108 IYGDAFCKT

-1136 FGDETSVVIEIT
+1136 FGERTCVVIEIT
-1148 GRSPIAKN
+1148 GRSPIEKN
-1156 TIHVRTSNGA
+1156 TIHVRTSNGTN
-1166 EEALNIAEFTY
+1166 ETLNIAEFPY
-1177 SEDYTT
+1177 SDDYVT
-1183 KRFPVTVLSGSQ
+1183 KRFPVNVLSGSQ

-1208 LKSIHFVKK
+1208 LKGIRFVR
-1217 DK
+1217 

>member
-1 MPADIPAGHRKAW
+1 
-14 FFMNTCRRINSEWLF
+14 MNTCRRINSEWLF
-29 FKQPLSDTN
+29 FKQPLSDT
-38 APTELSSELSSE
+38 TTT
-50 LPSGRS
+50 LPAQNDS
-56 SKLPSPDDARFQP
+56 RFYP

-78 SNSSDHYENS
+78 ANSADHYENS
-88 ESWYQKT
+88 EGWYQKT
-95 LSSDVLDFDTSSN
+95 ISSDILPFDASS
-108 EDNNDWLLYFEG
+108 DDDWLLYFEG

-151 LKAGDNT
+151 LKTGENT

-189 IHIASDGINAE
+189 VHIASDGIAAE
-200 THRTADGKWTLCMH
+200 THRLENGKWSLCMH

-219 DGMQQSA
+219 EGVQLSA
-226 SDFLASASL
+226 NDFFASENDNKSTSL
-235 SLSFCVQTIDGTIIH
+235 SLSFCVQTLDGTVILSEIQ
-250 SGICENTPVTLTDI
+250 EDTPVTLTNI
-264 KPWDVSDPNLY
+264 KPWDINKPNLY
-275 QIVCT
+275 KIVCT

-299 TRFDPNEGFFLNDVH
+299 TRFDTNEGFFLNDVH
-314 MKLKGVC
+314 IKLKGVC

-326 GALGAAVN
+326 GALGSAVN
-334 RSAIKRQLLILKS
+334 RSAIKRQLTILKS

-362 ELLELADKMG
+362 ELLELADEMG

-385 SKTPYDYGRFF
+385 SKTTYDYARFF
-396 KEWSAR
+396 KEWSSR

-414 PSVILWSIGNEI
+414 PCVILWSIGNEI

-487 YNKQHADHPDW
+487 YNKQHSDHPDW

-602 VWTDVNTNPMIH
+602 VWTDAKTNPMIH
-614 ILPYWDFNPGQ
+614 ILPYWDFNPDQ
-625 MIDVRVYTNAPKAA
+625 MIDVRVYTNAPKVA
-639 LYLNDTLIGE
+639 LFLNGTLIGE
-649 KELAHTEE
+649 KTLAHTEE
-657 DNMMADWSL
+657 DNMIADWQL
-666 PYEKGVLT
+666 PFEAGTLK
-674 AIAYDEAGNE
+674 AIAYDENGVE
-684 IARDT
+684 IARDEAS
-689 KHSFGDAASLRLR
+689 SFGDAASLHLTANRSQ
-702 ADRVT
+702 VT
-707 VPADGAELIF
+707 ADGSELIF
-717 VTIDALDADGY
+717 VTIDALDTDGHA
-728 VVANANNR
+728 VANANNR
-736 VHVTVE
+736 VHVTVT
-742 GEGLLS
+742 GEGMLA
-748 GLDNGDSTDYEP
+748 GLDNGDSTDCEP

-768 FSGKLLAIIAPTL
+768 FSGKLLAIIAPSL
-781 TAGAITIKAASDG
+781 TAGTITITASSDG
-794 LAPATLTLNTVAYDS
+794 LTSASLTVNTTSYS
-809 EMTQTDFAHSNPN
+809 E
-822 GKANTNIPS
+822 S
-831 SKDRCA
+831 SDEKDPCA
-837 NDLHIMTIT
+837 EDLHLMTIT
-846 RDPLADAVSQATDIP
+846 RDPLADSISSQSDIP
-861 VRSIT
+861 VRKIT
-866 LSCEDSSILTA
+866 LSCETFTHLTA
-877 DKPCAV
+877 DAPSAV
-883 ISAVTHPANATAQPL
+883 IYASVSPANATTQTL
-898 EWKLTNAEGVVVP
+898 DWKVTNAEGVTVP
-911 YAVLEPIDDSHMRIR
+911 YAILEPIDNTHVRIH
-926 AFADGSFFVRCSVT
+926 ALSDGSFFVRCSVT
-940 NGRGC
+940 NGRGH
-945 TALYSTLEFKAE
+945 TTLYSTLAFTATE
-957 QIGTMNLDPYTFTVG
+957 IGTMNLNPYTFTVG
-972 SLYASAEGEVANG
+972 SLYSDSEGKIANG

-1008 TFGADTVTIPI
+1008 TFGSDTVTIPI

-1024 RPIDLIFVAGKT
+1024 RPVDLTFIEGKT
-1036 DTQPGTVLCAGR
+1036 QTQSGTVLCRGH
-1048 YDKQMI
+1048 YDKKMI
-1054 WDQYQEETFTL
+1054 WDTYQEETFKL
-1065 QKRLTGVTTFTIQ
+1065 PKRLTGVTTFTIQ
-1078 VTDRKLHIGGLTF
+1078 VTNRKLHIGGLSF
-1091 KRLEKAWTRL
+1091 KKLEKAWSPLSVT
-1101 AASDIDR
+1101 DIDR
-1108 IYGDAFCRT
+1108 IYGDAFCKT

-1136 FGDETSVVIEIT
+1136 FGERTCVVIEIT
-1148 GRSPIAKN
+1148 GRSPIEKN
-1156 TIHVRTSNGA
+1156 TIHVRTSNGTN
-1166 EEALNIAEFTY
+1166 ETLNIAEFPY
-1177 SEDYTT
+1177 SDDYVT
-1183 KRFPVTVLSGSQ
+1183 KRFPVNVLSGSQ

-1208 LKSIHFVKK
+1208 LKGIRFVR
-1217 DK
+1217 

>member
-1 MPADIPAGHRKAW
+1 
-14 FFMNTCRRINSEWLF
+14 MNTCRRINSEWLF
-29 FKQPLSDTN
+29 FKQPLSDT
-38 APTELSSELSSE
+38 TTT
-50 LPSGRS
+50 LPAQNDS
-56 SKLPSPDDARFQP
+56 RFCP

-78 SNSSDHYENS
+78 ANSADHYENS
-88 ESWYQKT
+88 EGWYQKT
-95 LSSDVLDFDTSSN
+95 ISSDILPFDASS
-108 EDNNDWLLYFEG
+108 DDDWLLYFEG

-151 LKAGDNT
+151 LKTGENT

-189 IHIASDGINAE
+189 VHIASDGIAAE
-200 THRTADGKWTLCMH
+200 THLIENGKWSLCMH
-214 TTLEK
+214 TILEK
-219 DGMQQSA
+219 DGVQLSA
-226 SDFLASASL
+226 KDFFASENDNESTSL
-235 SLSFCVQTIDGTIIH
+235 SLSFCVQTLDGTVILSEIPKD
-250 SGICENTPVTLTDI
+250 TPVTLTNI
-264 KPWDVSDPNLY
+264 KPWDINEPNLY
-275 QIVCT
+275 KIVCT

-299 TRFDPNEGFFLNDVH
+299 TRFDTNEGFFLNDVH
-314 MKLKGVC
+314 IKLKGVC

-326 GALGAAVN
+326 GALGSAVN
-334 RSAIKRQLLILKS
+334 RSAIKRQLIILKS

-362 ELLELADKMG
+362 ELLELADEIG

-385 SKTPYDYGRFF
+385 SKTTYDYARFF

-414 PSVILWSIGNEI
+414 PCVILWSIGNEI

-602 VWTDVNTNPMIH
+602 VWTDAKTNPMIH

-639 LYLNDTLIGE
+639 LFFNDTLIGE
-649 KELAHTEE
+649 KQLAHTQE
-657 DNMMADWSL
+657 DNIIADWSL
-666 PYEKGVLT
+666 PYKKGVLT

-689 KHSFGDAASLRLR
+689 KHSFGDASSLRLS
-702 ADRVT
+702 ADRLE
-707 VPADGAELIF
+707 VPANGEELIF

-728 VVANANNR
+728 PVDNATNR
-736 VHVTVE
+736 VHVTVD
-742 GEGLLS
+742 GEGLLA

-781 TAGAITIKAASDG
+781 NAGTITVTASSDG
-794 LAPATLTLNTVAYDS
+794 LKDAVLTLNTTACK
-809 EMTQTDFAHSNPN
+809 N
-822 GKANTNIPS
+822 
-831 SKDRCA
+831 RCSD
-837 NDLHIMTIT
+837 DLHIITIT
-846 RDPLADAVSQATDIP
+846 RDPLADAVSHATDIP

-866 LSCEDSSILTA
+866 LSCEDSCILTA
-877 DKPCAV
+877 SKPSAV

-898 EWKLTNAEGVVVP
+898 DWKVTNAEGVVVP
-911 YAVLEPIDDSHMRIR
+911 YATLKQIDDTHIRIL
-926 AFADGSFFVRCSVT
+926 AFTDGRFFVRCSVT

-945 TALYSTLEFKAE
+945 TALYSMLEFKAE
-957 QIGTMNLDPYTFTVG
+957 QIGTMNLDPYSFTVG
-972 SLYASAEGEVANG
+972 SLYTYAEGEVANG

-1008 TFGADTVTIPI
+1008 TFGTDTVTIPI

-1024 RPIDLIFVAGKT
+1024 QPVDLTFIEGKT
-1036 DTQPGTVLCAGR
+1036 KSKPGTILCTGR
-1048 YDKQMI
+1048 YDKKMI
-1054 WDQYQEETFTL
+1054 WDQYQEETFKL
-1065 QKRLTGVTTFTIQ
+1065 SKRLKGVTTFTIQ

-1091 KRLEKAWTRL
+1091 HKLEKAWTTL

-1117 DDAITGIGNNVT
+1117 DNAITGIGNNVT

-1136 FGDETSVVIEIT
+1136 FGNETSAVIEIT

-1156 TIHVRTSNGA
+1156 TIHVRTSNGTK
-1166 EEALNIAEFTY
+1166 EALNIAEFTY

-1183 KRFPVTVLSGSQ
+1183 KCFPVNVLSGSQ

-1208 LKSIHFVKK
+1208 LKSIRFIKK
-1217 DK
+1217 DN

>member
-1 MPADIPAGHRKAW
+1 MPAEIPTGHRKAW
-14 FFMNTCRRINSEWLF
+14 FFINTCRRINSEWLF
-29 FKQPLSDTN
+29 FKQPLSET
-38 APTELSSELSSE
+38 ATALSPT
-50 LPSGRS
+50 LPAQNDS
-56 SKLPSPDDARFQP
+56 RFYP

-78 SNSSDHYENS
+78 ANSADHYENS
-88 ESWYQKT
+88 EGWYQKT
-95 LSSDVLDFDTSSN
+95 ISSDILPFDASS
-108 EDNNDWLLYFEG
+108 DDDWLLYFEG

-151 LKAGDNT
+151 LKTGENT

-189 IHIASDGINAE
+189 VHIASDGIAAE
-200 THRTADGKWTLCMH
+200 THRLENGKWSLCMH

-219 DGMQQSA
+219 EGIQQSA
-226 SDFLASASL
+226 KDFFASENDNKSTSL
-235 SLSFCVQTIDGTIIH
+235 SLSFCIQTLDGTVILSEIP
-250 SGICENTPVTLTDI
+250 EDTPVTLTNI
-264 KPWDVSDPNLY
+264 KPWDISEPNLY
-275 QIVCT
+275 KIVCT

-299 TRFDPNEGFFLNDVH
+299 TRFDTNEGFFLNDVH
-314 MKLKGVC
+314 IKLKGVC

-326 GALGAAVN
+326 GALGSAVN
-334 RSAIKRQLLILKS
+334 RSAIKRQLTILKS

-362 ELLELADKMG
+362 ELLELADEMG

-385 SKTPYDYGRFF
+385 SKTTYDYARFF

-414 PSVILWSIGNEI
+414 PCVILWSIGNEI

-498 VIYGSETSSTVQS
+498 VIYGSETSSTVQG

-602 VWTDVNTNPMIH
+602 VWTDAKTNPMIH
-614 ILPYWDFNPGQ
+614 ILPYWDFNPDQ
-625 MIDVRVYTNAPKAA
+625 MIDVRVYTNAPKVA
-639 LYLNDTLIGE
+639 LFLNGTLIGE
-649 KELAHTEE
+649 KTLAHTEE
-657 DNMMADWSL
+657 DNMIADWQL
-666 PYEKGVLT
+666 PFEAGTLK
-674 AIAYDEAGNE
+674 AIAYDENGVE
-684 IARDT
+684 IARDEAS
-689 KHSFGDAASLRLR
+689 SFGDAASLHLTANRSQ
-702 ADRVT
+702 VT
-707 VPADGAELIF
+707 ADGSELIF
-717 VTIDALDADGY
+717 VTIDALDTDGHA
-728 VVANANNR
+728 VANANNR
-736 VHVTVE
+736 VHVTVT
-742 GEGLLS
+742 GEGMLA
-748 GLDNGDSTDYEP
+748 GLDNGDSTDCEP

-768 FSGKLLAIIAPTL
+768 FSGKLLAIIAPSL
-781 TAGAITIKAASDG
+781 TAGTITITASSDG
-794 LAPATLTLNTVAYDS
+794 LTSASLTVNTTSYS
-809 EMTQTDFAHSNPN
+809 E
-822 GKANTNIPS
+822 S
-831 SKDRCA
+831 SDEKDPCA
-837 NDLHIMTIT
+837 EDLHLMTIT
-846 RDPLADAVSQATDIP
+846 RDPLADSISSQSDIP
-861 VRSIT
+861 VRKIT
-866 LSCEDSSILTA
+866 LSCETFTHLTA
-877 DKPCAV
+877 DAPSAV
-883 ISAVTHPANATAQPL
+883 IYASVSPANATTQTL
-898 EWKLTNAEGVVVP
+898 DWKVTNAEGVTVP
-911 YAVLEPIDDSHMRIR
+911 YAILEPIDNTHVRIH
-926 AFADGSFFVRCSVT
+926 ALSDGSFFVRCSVT
-940 NGRGC
+940 NGRGH
-945 TALYSTLEFKAE
+945 TTLYSTLAFTATE
-957 QIGTMNLDPYTFTVG
+957 IGTMNLNPYTFTVG
-972 SLYASAEGEVANG
+972 SLYSDSEGEIANG

-1008 TFGADTVTIPI
+1008 TFGSDTVTIPI

-1024 RPIDLIFVAGKT
+1024 RPVDLTFIEGKT
-1036 DTQPGTVLCAGR
+1036 KTQSGTVLCRGH
-1048 YDKQMI
+1048 YDKKMI
-1054 WDQYQEETFTL
+1054 WDTYQEETFKL
-1065 QKRLTGVTTFTIQ
+1065 PKRLTGVTTFTIQ
-1078 VTDRKLHIGGLTF
+1078 VTNRKLHIGGLSF
-1091 KRLEKAWTRL
+1091 KKLEKAWSPLSVT
-1101 AASDIDR
+1101 DIDR
-1108 IYGDAFCRT
+1108 IYGDAFCKT

-1136 FGDETSVVIEIT
+1136 FGERTCVVIEIT
-1148 GRSPIAKN
+1148 GRSPIEKN
-1156 TIHVRTSNGA
+1156 TIHVRTSNGTN
-1166 EEALNIAEFTY
+1166 ETLNIAEFPY
-1177 SEDYTT
+1177 SDDYVT
-1183 KRFPVTVLSGSQ
+1183 KRFPVNVLSGSQ

-1208 LKSIHFVKK
+1208 LKGIRFVR
-1217 DK
+1217 

>member
-1 MPADIPAGHRKAW
+1 MPAEIPTGHRKAW

-29 FKQPLSDTN
+29 FKQPLSDT
-38 APTELSSELSSE
+38 TTT
-50 LPSGRS
+50 LPAQNDS
-56 SKLPSPDDARFQP
+56 RFCP

-78 SNSSDHYENS
+78 ANSADHYENS
-88 ESWYQKT
+88 EGWYQKT
-95 LSSDVLDFDTSSN
+95 ISSDILPFDASS
-108 EDNNDWLLYFEG
+108 DDDWLLYFEG

-151 LKAGDNT
+151 LKTGENT

-189 IHIASDGINAE
+189 VHIASDGIAAE
-200 THRTADGKWTLCMH
+200 THLIENGKWSLCMH

-219 DGMQQSA
+219 DGVQQSA
-226 SDFLASASL
+226 KDFFASENDNKSTSL
-235 SLSFCVQTIDGTIIH
+235 SLSFCVQTLDGTVIFSEIP
-250 SGICENTPVTLTDI
+250 EDTPVTLTNI
-264 KPWDVSDPNLY
+264 KPWDINEPNLY
-275 QIVCT
+275 KIVCT

-299 TRFDPNEGFFLNDVH
+299 TRFDTNEGFFLNDVH
-314 MKLKGVC
+314 IKLKGVC

-326 GALGAAVN
+326 GALGSAVN
-334 RSAIKRQLLILKS
+334 RSAIKRQLTILKS

-362 ELLELADKMG
+362 ELLELADEMG

-385 SKTPYDYGRFF
+385 SKTTYDYARFF

-414 PSVILWSIGNEI
+414 PCVILWSIGNEI

-602 VWTDVNTNPMIH
+602 VWTDAKTNPMIH

-639 LYLNDTLIGE
+639 LFFNDTLIGE
-649 KELAHTEE
+649 KKLAHTQE
-657 DNMMADWSL
+657 DNIIADWSL
-666 PYEKGVLT
+666 PYKKGVLT

-689 KHSFGDAASLRLR
+689 KHSFGDASSLRLS
-702 ADRVT
+702 ADRLE
-707 VPADGAELIF
+707 VPANGEELIF

-728 VVANANNR
+728 PVDNATNR
-736 VHVTVE
+736 VHVTVD
-742 GEGLLS
+742 GEGLLA

-781 TAGAITIKAASDG
+781 NAGTITITASSDG
-794 LAPATLTLNTVAYDS
+794 LKDAVLTLNTVACK
-809 EMTQTDFAHSNPN
+809 N
-822 GKANTNIPS
+822 
-831 SKDRCA
+831 RCSD
-837 NDLHIMTIT
+837 DLHIMTIT
-846 RDPLADAVSQATDIP
+846 RDPLADTVSHATDIP

-866 LSCEDSSILTA
+866 LSCEDSCILTA
-877 DKPCAV
+877 SKPSAV

-898 EWKLTNAEGVVVP
+898 DWKVTNAEGVVVP
-911 YAVLEPIDDSHMRIR
+911 YAALEQIDDTHIRIL

-945 TALYSTLEFKAE
+945 TALYSMLEFKAE
-957 QIGTMNLDPYTFTVG
+957 QIGTMNLAPYSFTVG
-972 SLYASAEGEVANG
+972 SLYTYAEGEVANG

-1008 TFGADTVTIPI
+1008 TFGTDTVTIPI

-1024 RPIDLIFVAGKT
+1024 QPVDLTFIEGKT
-1036 DTQPGTVLCAGR
+1036 KSKPGTILCTGR
-1048 YDKQMI
+1048 YDKKMI
-1054 WDQYQEETFTL
+1054 WDQYQEETFKL
-1065 QKRLTGVTTFTIQ
+1065 PKRLKGVTTFTIQ

-1091 KRLEKAWTRL
+1091 HKLEKAWTTL

-1136 FGDETSVVIEIT
+1136 FGDETSAVIEIT

-1156 TIHVRTSNGA
+1156 TIHVRTSNGK
-1166 EEALNIAEFTY
+1166 EESLNIAEFTY

-1183 KRFPVTVLSGSQ
+1183 KCFPVNVLSGSQ

-1208 LKSIHFVKK
+1208 LKSIRFIKK
-1217 DK
+1217 DN

>member
-1 MPADIPAGHRKAW
+1 MPAEIPTGHRKAW

-29 FKQPLSDTN
+29 FKQPLSDT
-38 APTELSSELSSE
+38 TTT
-50 LPSGRS
+50 LPAQNDS
-56 SKLPSPDDARFQP
+56 RFCP

-78 SNSSDHYENS
+78 ANSADHYENS
-88 ESWYQKT
+88 EGWYQKT
-95 LSSDVLDFDTSSN
+95 ISSDILPFDASS
-108 EDNNDWLLYFEG
+108 DDDWLLYFEG

-151 LKAGDNT
+151 LKTEENT

-189 IHIASDGINAE
+189 VHIASDGIAAE
-200 THRTADGKWTLCMH
+200 THRLENGKWSLCMH

-219 DGMQQSA
+219 EGIQQSA
-226 SDFLASASL
+226 KDFFASENDNESTSL
-235 SLSFCVQTIDGTIIH
+235 SLSFCVQTLDGTVILSEIP
-250 SGICENTPVTLTDI
+250 EDTPVTLTNI
-264 KPWDVSDPNLY
+264 KPWDISEPNLY
-275 QIVCT
+275 KIVCT

-299 TRFDPNEGFFLNDVH
+299 TRFDTNEGFFLNDVH
-314 MKLKGVC
+314 IKLKGVC

-326 GALGAAVN
+326 GALGSAVN
-334 RSAIKRQLLILKS
+334 RSAIKRQLTILKS

-362 ELLELADKMG
+362 ELLELADEMG

-385 SKTPYDYGRFF
+385 SKTTYDYARFF

-414 PSVILWSIGNEI
+414 PCVILWSIGNEI

-602 VWTDVNTNPMIH
+602 VWTDAKTNPMIH

-625 MIDVRVYTNAPKAA
+625 MIDVRVYTNAPKVA
-639 LYLNDTLIGE
+639 LFLNGTLIGE
-649 KELAHTEE
+649 KTLAHTEE
-657 DNMMADWSL
+657 DNMIADWQL
-666 PYEKGVLT
+666 PFEAGTLK
-674 AIAYDEAGNE
+674 AIAYDENGVE
-684 IARDT
+684 IARDEAS
-689 KHSFGDAASLRLR
+689 SFGDAASLHLTANRSQ
-702 ADRVT
+702 VT
-707 VPADGAELIF
+707 ADGSELIF
-717 VTIDALDADGY
+717 VTIDALDTDGHA
-728 VVANANNR
+728 VANANNR
-736 VHVTVE
+736 VHVTVT
-742 GEGLLS
+742 GEGMLA
-748 GLDNGDSTDYEP
+748 GLDNGDSTDCEP

-768 FSGKLLAIIAPTL
+768 FSGKLLAIIAPSL
-781 TAGAITIKAASDG
+781 TAGTITITASSDG
-794 LAPATLTLNTVAYDS
+794 LTSASLTVNTTSYS
-809 EMTQTDFAHSNPN
+809 E
-822 GKANTNIPS
+822 S
-831 SKDRCA
+831 SDEKDPCA
-837 NDLHIMTIT
+837 EDLHLMTIT
-846 RDPLADAVSQATDIP
+846 RDPLADSISSQSDIP
-861 VRSIT
+861 VRKIT
-866 LSCEDSSILTA
+866 LSCETFTHLTA
-877 DKPCAV
+877 DAPSAV
-883 ISAVTHPANATAQPL
+883 IYASVSPANATTQTL
-898 EWKLTNAEGVVVP
+898 DWKVTNAEGVTVP
-911 YAVLEPIDDSHMRIR
+911 YAILEPIDNTHVRIH
-926 AFADGSFFVRCSVT
+926 ALSDGSFFVRCSVT
-940 NGRGC
+940 NGRGH
-945 TALYSTLEFKAE
+945 TTLYSTLAFTATE
-957 QIGTMNLDPYTFTVG
+957 IGTMNLNPYTFTVG
-972 SLYASAEGEVANG
+972 SLYSDSEGEIANG

-1008 TFGADTVTIPI
+1008 TFGSDTVTIPI

-1024 RPIDLIFVAGKT
+1024 RPVDLTFIEGKT
-1036 DTQPGTVLCAGR
+1036 KTQSGTVLCRGH
-1048 YDKQMI
+1048 YDKKMI
-1054 WDQYQEETFTL
+1054 WDTYQEETFKL
-1065 QKRLTGVTTFTIQ
+1065 PKRLTGVTTFTIQ
-1078 VTDRKLHIGGLTF
+1078 VTNRKLHIGGLSF
-1091 KRLEKAWTRL
+1091 KKLEKAWSPLSVT
-1101 AASDIDR
+1101 DIDR
-1108 IYGDAFCRT
+1108 IYGDAFCKT

-1136 FGDETSVVIEIT
+1136 FGERTCVVIEIT
-1148 GRSPIAKN
+1148 GRSPIEKN
-1156 TIHVRTSNGA
+1156 TIHVRTSNGTN
-1166 EEALNIAEFTY
+1166 ETLNIAEFPY
-1177 SEDYTT
+1177 SDDYVT
-1183 KRFPVTVLSGSQ
+1183 KRFPVNVLSGSQ

-1208 LKSIHFVKK
+1208 LKGIRFVR
-1217 DK
+1217 

>member
-1 MPADIPAGHRKAW
+1 
-14 FFMNTCRRINSEWLF
+14 MNTCRRINSEWLF
-29 FKQPLSDTN
+29 FKQPLSET
-38 APTELSSELSSE
+38 ATALSPT
-50 LPSGRS
+50 LPAQNDS
-56 SKLPSPDDARFQP
+56 RFYP

-78 SNSSDHYENS
+78 ANSADHYENS
-88 ESWYQKT
+88 EGWYQKT
-95 LSSDVLDFDTSSN
+95 ISSDILPFDASS
-108 EDNNDWLLYFEG
+108 DDDWLLYFEG

-151 LKAGDNT
+151 LKTGENT

-189 IHIASDGINAE
+189 VHIASDGIAAE
-200 THRTADGKWTLCMH
+200 THRLENGKWSLCMH

-219 DGMQQSA
+219 EGIQQSA
-226 SDFLASASL
+226 KDFFASENYNKSTSL
-235 SLSFCVQTIDGTIIH
+235 SLSFCIQTLDGTVILSEIP
-250 SGICENTPVTLTDI
+250 EDTPVTLTNI
-264 KPWDVSDPNLY
+264 KPWDISEPNLY
-275 QIVCT
+275 KIVCT

-299 TRFDPNEGFFLNDVH
+299 TRFDTNEGFFLNDVH
-314 MKLKGVC
+314 IKLKGVC

-326 GALGAAVN
+326 GALGSAVN
-334 RSAIKRQLLILKS
+334 RSAIKRQLTILKS

-362 ELLELADKMG
+362 ELLELADEMG

-385 SKTPYDYGRFF
+385 SKTTYDYARFF

-414 PSVILWSIGNEI
+414 PCVILWSIGNEI

-602 VWTDVNTNPMIH
+602 VWTDAKTNPMIH
-614 ILPYWDFNPGQ
+614 ILPYWDFNPDQ
-625 MIDVRVYTNAPKAA
+625 MIDVRVYTNAPKVA
-639 LYLNDTLIGE
+639 LFLNGTLIGE
-649 KELAHTEE
+649 KTLAHTEE
-657 DNMMADWSL
+657 DNMIADWQL
-666 PYEKGVLT
+666 PFEAGTLK
-674 AIAYDEAGNE
+674 AIAYDENGVE
-684 IARDT
+684 IARDEAS
-689 KHSFGDAASLRLR
+689 SFGDAASLHLTANRSQ
-702 ADRVT
+702 VT
-707 VPADGAELIF
+707 ADGSELIF
-717 VTIDALDADGY
+717 VTIDALDTDGHA
-728 VVANANNR
+728 VANANNR
-736 VHVTVE
+736 VHVTVT
-742 GEGLLS
+742 GEGMLA
-748 GLDNGDSTDYEP
+748 GLDNGDSTDCEP

-768 FSGKLLAIIAPTL
+768 FSGKLLAIIAPSL
-781 TAGAITIKAASDG
+781 TAGTITITASSDG
-794 LAPATLTLNTVAYDS
+794 LTSASLTVNTTSYS
-809 EMTQTDFAHSNPN
+809 E
-822 GKANTNIPS
+822 S
-831 SKDRCA
+831 SDEKDPCA
-837 NDLHIMTIT
+837 EDLHLMTIT
-846 RDPLADAVSQATDIP
+846 RDPLADSISSQSDIP
-861 VRSIT
+861 VRKIT
-866 LSCEDSSILTA
+866 LSCETFTHLTA
-877 DKPCAV
+877 DAPSAV
-883 ISAVTHPANATAQPL
+883 IYASVSPANATTQTL
-898 EWKLTNAEGVVVP
+898 DWKVTNAEGVTVP
-911 YAVLEPIDDSHMRIR
+911 YAILEPIDNTHVRIH
-926 AFADGSFFVRCSVT
+926 ALSDGSFFVRCSVT
-940 NGRGC
+940 NGRGH
-945 TALYSTLEFKAE
+945 TTLYSTLAFTATE
-957 QIGTMNLDPYTFTVG
+957 IGTMNLNPYTFTVG
-972 SLYASAEGEVANG
+972 SLYSDSEGEIANG

-1008 TFGADTVTIPI
+1008 TFGSDTVTIPI

-1024 RPIDLIFVAGKT
+1024 RPVDLTFIEGKT
-1036 DTQPGTVLCAGR
+1036 KTQSGTVLCRGH
-1048 YDKQMI
+1048 YDKKMI
-1054 WDQYQEETFTL
+1054 WDTYQEETFKL
-1065 QKRLTGVTTFTIQ
+1065 PKRLTGVTTFTIQ
-1078 VTDRKLHIGGLTF
+1078 VTNRKLHIGGLSF
-1091 KRLEKAWTRL
+1091 KKLEKAWSPLSVT
-1101 AASDIDR
+1101 DIDR
-1108 IYGDAFCRT
+1108 IYGDAFCKT

-1136 FGDETSVVIEIT
+1136 FGERTCVVIEIT
-1148 GRSPIAKN
+1148 GRSPIEKN
-1156 TIHVRTSNGA
+1156 TIHVRTSNGTN
-1166 EEALNIAEFTY
+1166 ETLNIAEFPY
-1177 SEDYTT
+1177 SDDYVT
-1183 KRFPVTVLSGSQ
+1183 KRFPVNVLSGSQ

-1208 LKSIHFVKK
+1208 LKGIRFVR
-1217 DK
+1217 

>member
-1 MPADIPAGHRKAW
+1 MSAEIPTGHRKAW

-29 FKQPLSDTN
+29 FKQPLSDTTTL
-38 APTELSSELSSE
+38 PTQNDS
-50 LPSGRS
+50 
-56 SKLPSPDDARFQP
+56 RFCP

-78 SNSSDHYENS
+78 ANSADHYENS
-88 ESWYQKT
+88 EGWYQKT
-95 LSSDVLDFDTSSN
+95 ISSDILPFDASS
-108 EDNNDWLLYFEG
+108 DDDWLLYFEG

-151 LKAGDNT
+151 LKTGENT

-189 IHIASDGINAE
+189 VHIASDGIAAE
-200 THRTADGKWTLCMH
+200 THLIENGRWSLCMH

-219 DGMQQSA
+219 EGIQQSA
-226 SDFLASASL
+226 KDFFASENDNESTSL
-235 SLSFCVQTIDGTIIH
+235 SLSFCVQTLDGTVILSEIP
-250 SGICENTPVTLTDI
+250 EDTPVTLTNI
-264 KPWDVSDPNLY
+264 KPWDISEPNLY
-275 QIVCT
+275 KIVCT

-299 TRFDPNEGFFLNDVH
+299 TRFDTNEGFFLNDVH
-314 MKLKGVC
+314 IKLKGVC

-326 GALGAAVN
+326 GALGSAVN
-334 RSAIKRQLLILKS
+334 RSAIKRQLTILKS

-362 ELLELADKMG
+362 ELLELADEMG

-385 SKTPYDYGRFF
+385 SKTTYDYARFF

-414 PSVILWSIGNEI
+414 PCVILWSIGNEI

-602 VWTDVNTNPMIH
+602 VWTDAKTNPMIH

-639 LYLNDTLIGE
+639 LFFNDTLIGE
-649 KELAHTEE
+649 KKLAHTQE
-657 DNMMADWSL
+657 DNIIADWSL
-666 PYEKGVLT
+666 PYKKGVLT

-689 KHSFGDAASLRLR
+689 KHSFGDASSLRLS
-702 ADRVT
+702 ADRLE
-707 VPADGAELIF
+707 VPANGEELIF

-728 VVANANNR
+728 PVDNATNR
-736 VHVTVE
+736 VHVTVD
-742 GEGLLS
+742 GEGLLA

-781 TAGAITIKAASDG
+781 NAGTITVTASSDG
-794 LAPATLTLNTVAYDS
+794 LKDAVLTLNTTACK
-809 EMTQTDFAHSNPN
+809 N
-822 GKANTNIPS
+822 
-831 SKDRCA
+831 RCSD
-837 NDLHIMTIT
+837 DLHIMTIT
-846 RDPLADAVSQATDIP
+846 RDPLADAVSHATDIP
-861 VRSIT
+861 VRNIT
-866 LSCEDSSILTA
+866 LSCEDSCILTA
-877 DKPCAV
+877 SKPSAV
-883 ISAVTHPANATAQPL
+883 ISAVTHPANAAAQPL
-898 EWKLTNAEGVVVP
+898 DWKVTNAEGVVVP
-911 YAVLEPIDDSHMRIR
+911 YATLEQIDDTHMRIL

-945 TALYSTLEFKAE
+945 TALYSMLEFKAE
-957 QIGTMNLDPYTFTVG
+957 QIGTMNLDPYSFTVG
-972 SLYASAEGEVANG
+972 SLYTYAEGEVANG

-1008 TFGADTVTIPI
+1008 TFGTDTVTIPI

-1024 RPIDLIFVAGKT
+1024 QPVDLTFIEGKT
-1036 DTQPGTVLCAGR
+1036 KSKPGTILCTGR
-1048 YDKQMI
+1048 YDKKMI
-1054 WDQYQEETFTL
+1054 WDQYQEETFKL
-1065 QKRLTGVTTFTIQ
+1065 PKRLKGVTTFTIQ

-1091 KRLEKAWTRL
+1091 HKLEKAWTTL

-1136 FGDETSVVIEIT
+1136 FGDETSAVIEIT

-1156 TIHVRTSNGA
+1156 TIHVRTSNGK
-1166 EEALNIAEFTY
+1166 EESLNIAEFTY

-1183 KRFPVTVLSGSQ
+1183 KCFPVNVLSGSQ

-1208 LKSIHFVKK
+1208 LKSIRFIKK
-1217 DK
+1217 DN

>member
-1 MPADIPAGHRKAW
+1 
-14 FFMNTCRRINSEWLF
+14 MNTCRRINSEWLF
-29 FKQPLSDTN
+29 FKQPLSDT
-38 APTELSSELSSE
+38 TTT
-50 LPSGRS
+50 LPAQNDS
-56 SKLPSPDDARFQP
+56 RFYP

-78 SNSSDHYENS
+78 ANSADHYENS
-88 ESWYQKT
+88 EGWYQKT
-95 LSSDVLDFDTSSN
+95 ISSDILPFDASS
-108 EDNNDWLLYFEG
+108 DDDWLLYFEG

-151 LKAGDNT
+151 LKTGENT

-189 IHIASDGINAE
+189 VHIASDGIAAE
-200 THRTADGKWTLCMH
+200 THRLENGKWSLCMH

-219 DGMQQSA
+219 EGVQLSA
-226 SDFLASASL
+226 NDFFASENDNKSTSL
-235 SLSFCVQTIDGTIIH
+235 SLSFCVQTLDGTVILSEIQ
-250 SGICENTPVTLTDI
+250 EDTPVTLTNI
-264 KPWDVSDPNLY
+264 KPWDINKPNLY
-275 QIVCT
+275 KIVCT

-299 TRFDPNEGFFLNDVH
+299 TRFDTNEGFFLNDVH
-314 MKLKGVC
+314 IKLKGVC

-326 GALGAAVN
+326 GALGSAVN
-334 RSAIKRQLLILKS
+334 RSAIKRQLTILKS

-362 ELLELADKMG
+362 ELLELADEMG

-385 SKTPYDYGRFF
+385 SKTTYDYARFF
-396 KEWSAR
+396 KEWSSR

-414 PSVILWSIGNEI
+414 PCVILWSIGNEI

-487 YNKQHADHPDW
+487 YNKQHSDHPDW

-602 VWTDVNTNPMIH
+602 VWTDAKTNPMIH
-614 ILPYWDFNPGQ
+614 ILPYWDFNPDQ
-625 MIDVRVYTNAPKAA
+625 MIDVRVYTNAPKVA
-639 LYLNDTLIGE
+639 LFLNGTLIGE
-649 KELAHTEE
+649 KTLAHTEE
-657 DNMMADWSL
+657 DNMIADWQL
-666 PYEKGVLT
+666 PFEAGTLK
-674 AIAYDEAGNE
+674 AIAYDENGVE
-684 IARDT
+684 IARDEAS
-689 KHSFGDAASLRLR
+689 SFGDAASLHLTANRSQ
-702 ADRVT
+702 VT
-707 VPADGAELIF
+707 ADGSELIF
-717 VTIDALDADGY
+717 VTIDALDTDGHA
-728 VVANANNR
+728 VANANNR
-736 VHVTVE
+736 VHVTVT
-742 GEGLLS
+742 GEGMLA
-748 GLDNGDSTDYEP
+748 GLDNGDSTDCEP

-768 FSGKLLAIIAPTL
+768 FSGKLLAIIAPSL
-781 TAGAITIKAASDG
+781 TAGTITITASSDG
-794 LAPATLTLNTVAYDS
+794 LTSASLTVNTTSYS
-809 EMTQTDFAHSNPN
+809 E
-822 GKANTNIPS
+822 S
-831 SKDRCA
+831 SDEKDPCA
-837 NDLHIMTIT
+837 EDLHLMTIT
-846 RDPLADAVSQATDIP
+846 RDPLADSISSQSDIP
-861 VRSIT
+861 VRKIT
-866 LSCEDSSILTA
+866 LSCETFTHLTA
-877 DKPCAV
+877 DAPSAV
-883 ISAVTHPANATAQPL
+883 IYASVSPANATTQTL
-898 EWKLTNAEGVVVP
+898 DWKVTNAEGVTVP
-911 YAVLEPIDDSHMRIR
+911 YAILEPIDNTHVRIH
-926 AFADGSFFVRCSVT
+926 ALSDGSFFVRCSVT
-940 NGRGC
+940 NGRGH
-945 TALYSTLEFKAE
+945 TTLYSTLAFTATE
-957 QIGTMNLDPYTFTVG
+957 IGTMNLNPYTFTVG
-972 SLYASAEGEVANG
+972 SLYSDSEGEIANG

-1008 TFGADTVTIPI
+1008 TFGSDTVTIPI

-1024 RPIDLIFVAGKT
+1024 RPVDLTFIEGKT
-1036 DTQPGTVLCAGR
+1036 KTQSGTVLCRGH
-1048 YDKQMI
+1048 YDKKMI
-1054 WDQYQEETFTL
+1054 WDTYQEETFKL
-1065 QKRLTGVTTFTIQ
+1065 PKRLTGVTTFTIQ
-1078 VTDRKLHIGGLTF
+1078 VTNRKLHIGGLSF
-1091 KRLEKAWTRL
+1091 KKLEKAWSPLSVT
-1101 AASDIDR
+1101 DIDR
-1108 IYGDAFCRT
+1108 IYGDAFCKT

-1136 FGDETSVVIEIT
+1136 FGERTCVVIEIT
-1148 GRSPIAKN
+1148 GRSPIEKN
-1156 TIHVRTSNGA
+1156 TIHVRTSNGTN
-1166 EEALNIAEFTY
+1166 ETLNIAEFPY
-1177 SEDYTT
+1177 SDDYVT
-1183 KRFPVTVLSGSQ
+1183 KRFPVNVLSGSQ

-1208 LKSIHFVKK
+1208 LKGIRFVR
-1217 DK
+1217 

>member
-1 MPADIPAGHRKAW
+1 MPAEIPTGHRKAW

-29 FKQPLSDTN
+29 FKQPLSDT
-38 APTELSSELSSE
+38 TTT
-50 LPSGRS
+50 LPAQNDS
-56 SKLPSPDDARFQP
+56 RFYP
-69 VNLPHDWLI
+69 VNPPHDWLI
-78 SNSSDHYENS
+78 ANSADHYENS
-88 ESWYQKT
+88 EGWYQKII
-95 LSSDVLDFDTSSN
+95 SSDILPFDASS
-108 EDNNDWLLYFEG
+108 DDDWLLYFEG

-151 LKAGDNT
+151 LKTGENT

-189 IHIASDGINAE
+189 VHIASDGIASE
-200 THRTADGKWTLCMH
+200 THRLENGNWSLCMH

-219 DGMQQSA
+219 EGIQQSA
-226 SDFLASASL
+226 KDFFASENDNPNASL
-235 SLSFCVQTIDGTIIH
+235 SLSFCVQTLDGTVILSEIPKD
-250 SGICENTPVTLTDI
+250 TPVTLTNI
-264 KPWDVSDPNLY
+264 KPWDISEPNLY
-275 QIVCT
+275 KIVCT

-299 TRFDPNEGFFLNDVH
+299 TRFDTNKGFFLNDVH
-314 MKLKGVC
+314 IKLKGVC

-326 GALGAAVN
+326 GALGSAVN
-334 RSAIKRQLLILKS
+334 RSAIKRQLMILKS

-353 RTTHNMPAV
+353 RTTHNMPAAM
-362 ELLELADKMG
+362 LLELADEMG

-385 SKTPYDYGRFF
+385 SKTTYDYARFF

-414 PSVILWSIGNEI
+414 PCVILWSIGNEI

-602 VWTDVNTNPMIH
+602 VWTDAKTNPMIH

-625 MIDVRVYTNAPKAA
+625 MIDVRVYTNAPKVA
-639 LYLNDTLIGE
+639 LSLNGTLIGE
-649 KELAHTEE
+649 KTLAHTEE
-657 DNMMADWSL
+657 DNMIADWQL
-666 PYEKGVLT
+666 PFEAGTLK
-674 AIAYDEAGNE
+674 AIAYDENGVE
-684 IARDT
+684 IARDEAS
-689 KHSFGDAASLRLR
+689 SFGDAASLHLTANRSQ
-702 ADRVT
+702 VT
-707 VPADGAELIF
+707 ADGSELIF
-717 VTIDALDADGY
+717 VTIDALDTDGHA
-728 VVANANNR
+728 VANANNR
-736 VHVTVE
+736 VHVTVT
-742 GEGLLS
+742 GEGMLA
-748 GLDNGDSTDYEP
+748 GLDNGDSTDCEP

-768 FSGKLLAIIAPTL
+768 FSGKLLAIIAPSL
-781 TAGAITIKAASDG
+781 TAGTITITASSDG
-794 LAPATLTLNTVAYDS
+794 LTSASLTVNTTSYS
-809 EMTQTDFAHSNPN
+809 E
-822 GKANTNIPS
+822 S
-831 SKDRCA
+831 SDEKDPCA
-837 NDLHIMTIT
+837 EDLHLMTIT
-846 RDPLADAVSQATDIP
+846 RDPLADSISSQSDIP
-861 VRSIT
+861 VRKIT
-866 LSCEDSSILTA
+866 LSCETFTHLTA
-877 DKPCAV
+877 DAPSAV
-883 ISAVTHPANATAQPL
+883 IYASVSPANATTQTL
-898 EWKLTNAEGVVVP
+898 DWKVTNAEGVTVP
-911 YAVLEPIDDSHMRIR
+911 YAILEPIDNTHVRIH
-926 AFADGSFFVRCSVT
+926 ALSDGSFFVRCSVT
-940 NGRGC
+940 NGRGH
-945 TALYSTLEFKAE
+945 TTLYSTLAFTATE
-957 QIGTMNLDPYTFTVG
+957 IGTMNLDPYTFTVG
-972 SLYASAEGEVANG
+972 SLYSDSEGEIANG

-1008 TFGADTVTIPI
+1008 TFGSDTVTIPI

-1024 RPIDLIFVAGKT
+1024 RPVDLTFIEGKT
-1036 DTQPGTVLCAGR
+1036 KTQSGTVLCRGH
-1048 YDKQMI
+1048 YDKKMI
-1054 WDQYQEETFTL
+1054 WDTYQEETFKL
-1065 QKRLTGVTTFTIQ
+1065 PKRLTGVTTFTIQ
-1078 VTDRKLHIGGLTF
+1078 VTNRKLHIGGLSF
-1091 KRLEKAWTRL
+1091 KKLEKAWSPLSVT
-1101 AASDIDR
+1101 DIDR
-1108 IYGDAFCRT
+1108 IYGDAFCKT

-1136 FGDETSVVIEIT
+1136 FGERTCVVIEIT
-1148 GRSPIAKN
+1148 GRSPIEKN
-1156 TIHVRTSNGA
+1156 TIHVRTSNGTN
-1166 EEALNIAEFTY
+1166 ETLNIAEFPY
-1177 SEDYTT
+1177 SDDYVT
-1183 KRFPVTVLSGSQ
+1183 KRFPVNVLSGSQ

-1208 LKSIHFVKK
+1208 LKGIRFVR
-1217 DK
+1217 

>member
-1 MPADIPAGHRKAW
+1 MPAEIPTGHRKAW

-29 FKQPLSDTN
+29 FKQPLSDT
-38 APTELSSELSSE
+38 TTT
-50 LPSGRS
+50 LPAQNDS
-56 SKLPSPDDARFQP
+56 RFYP

-78 SNSSDHYENS
+78 ANSADHYENS
-88 ESWYQKT
+88 EGWYQKT
-95 LSSDVLDFDTSSN
+95 ISSDILPFDASS
-108 EDNNDWLLYFEG
+108 DDDWLLYFEG

-151 LKAGDNT
+151 LKTGENT

-189 IHIASDGINAE
+189 VHIASDGIAAE
-200 THRTADGKWTLCMH
+200 THLIENGKWSLCMH

-219 DGMQQSA
+219 DGVQQSA
-226 SDFLASASL
+226 KDFFASENDNKSTSL
-235 SLSFCVQTIDGTIIH
+235 SLSFCVQTLDGTVILSEIP
-250 SGICENTPVTLTDI
+250 EDTPVTLTNI
-264 KPWDVSDPNLY
+264 KPWDINEPNLY
-275 QIVCT
+275 KIVCT

-299 TRFDPNEGFFLNDVH
+299 TRFDTNEGFFLNDVH
-314 MKLKGVC
+314 IKLKGVC

-326 GALGAAVN
+326 GALGSAVN
-334 RSAIKRQLLILKS
+334 RSAIKRQLTILKS

-362 ELLELADKMG
+362 ELLELADEMG

-385 SKTPYDYGRFF
+385 SKTTYDYARFF

-414 PSVILWSIGNEI
+414 PCVILWSIGNEI

-602 VWTDVNTNPMIH
+602 VWTDAKTNPMIH

-639 LYLNDTLIGE
+639 LFFNDTLIGE
-649 KELAHTEE
+649 KKLAHTQE
-657 DNMMADWSL
+657 DNIIADWSL
-666 PYEKGVLT
+666 PYKKGVLT

-689 KHSFGDAASLRLR
+689 KHSFGDASSLRLS
-702 ADRVT
+702 ADRLE
-707 VPADGAELIF
+707 VPANGEELIF

-728 VVANANNR
+728 PVDNATNR

-742 GEGLLS
+742 GEGLLA

-781 TAGAITIKAASDG
+781 NAGTITITASSDG
-794 LAPATLTLNTVAYDS
+794 LKDAVLTLNTVACK
-809 EMTQTDFAHSNPN
+809 N
-822 GKANTNIPS
+822 
-831 SKDRCA
+831 RCSD
-837 NDLHIMTIT
+837 DLHIMTIT
-846 RDPLADAVSQATDIP
+846 RDPLADAVSHATDIP

-866 LSCEDSSILTA
+866 LSCEDSCILTA
-877 DKPCAV
+877 SKPSAV

-898 EWKLTNAEGVVVP
+898 DWKVTNAEGVVVP
-911 YAVLEPIDDSHMRIR
+911 YATLEQIDDTHIRIL

-945 TALYSTLEFKAE
+945 TALYSMLEFKAE
-957 QIGTMNLDPYTFTVG
+957 QIGTMNLAPYSFTVG
-972 SLYASAEGEVANG
+972 SLYTYAEGEVANG

-1008 TFGADTVTIPI
+1008 TFGTDTVTIPI

-1024 RPIDLIFVAGKT
+1024 QPVDLTFIEGKT
-1036 DTQPGTVLCAGR
+1036 KSKPGTILCTGR
-1048 YDKQMI
+1048 YDKKMI

-1065 QKRLTGVTTFTIQ
+1065 SKRLKGVTTFTIQ

-1091 KRLEKAWTRL
+1091 HKLEKAWATL

-1136 FGDETSVVIEIT
+1136 FEDETSAVIEIT

-1156 TIHVRTSNGA
+1156 TIHVRTSNGT

-1183 KRFPVTVLSGSQ
+1183 KCFPVNVLSGSQ

-1208 LKSIHFVKK
+1208 LKSIRFIKK
-1217 DK
+1217 DN

>member
-1 MPADIPAGHRKAW
+1 MPAEIPTGHRKAW

-29 FKQPLSDTN
+29 FKQPLSDT
-38 APTELSSELSSE
+38 TTT
-50 LPSGRS
+50 LPAQNDS
-56 SKLPSPDDARFQP
+56 RFYP

-78 SNSSDHYENS
+78 ANSADHYENS
-88 ESWYQKT
+88 EGWYQKT
-95 LSSDVLDFDTSSN
+95 ISSDILPFDASS
-108 EDNNDWLLYFEG
+108 DDDWLLYFEG

-151 LKAGDNT
+151 LKTGENT

-189 IHIASDGINAE
+189 VHIASDGIAAE
-200 THRTADGKWTLCMH
+200 THLIENGKWSLCMH

-219 DGMQQSA
+219 DGVQQSA
-226 SDFLASASL
+226 KDFFASENDNPNTSL
-235 SLSFCVQTIDGTIIH
+235 SLSFCVQTLDGTVILSEIP
-250 SGICENTPVTLTDI
+250 EDTPVTLTNI
-264 KPWDVSDPNLY
+264 KPWDISEPNLY
-275 QIVCT
+275 KIVCT

-299 TRFDPNEGFFLNDVH
+299 TRFDTNEGFFLNDVH
-314 MKLKGVC
+314 IKLKGVC

-326 GALGAAVN
+326 GALGSAVN
-334 RSAIKRQLLILKS
+334 RSAIKRQLMILKS

-362 ELLELADKMG
+362 ELLELADEMG

-385 SKTPYDYGRFF
+385 SKTTYDYARFF
-396 KEWSAR
+396 KEWSSR

-414 PSVILWSIGNEI
+414 PCVILWSIGNEI

-602 VWTDVNTNPMIH
+602 VWTDAKTNPMIH

-639 LYLNDTLIGE
+639 LFFNDTLIGE
-649 KELAHTEE
+649 KKLAHTQE
-657 DNMMADWSL
+657 DNIIADWSL
-666 PYEKGVLT
+666 PYKKGVLT

-689 KHSFGDAASLRLR
+689 KHSFGDASSLRLS
-702 ADRVT
+702 ADRLE
-707 VPADGAELIF
+707 VPADGEELIF

-728 VVANANNR
+728 PVDNATNR
-736 VHVTVE
+736 VHVTVD
-742 GEGLLS
+742 GEGLLA

-781 TAGAITIKAASDG
+781 NAGTITVTASSDG
-794 LAPATLTLNTVAYDS
+794 LKDAVLTLNTVAC
-809 EMTQTDFAHSNPN
+809 QN
-822 GKANTNIPS
+822 
-831 SKDRCA
+831 RCSD
-837 NDLHIMTIT
+837 DLHIMTIT
-846 RDPLADAVSQATDIP
+846 RDPLADTVSHATDIP

-866 LSCEDSSILTA
+866 LSCEDSCILTA
-877 DKPCAV
+877 SKPSAV
-883 ISAVTHPANATAQPL
+883 ISAVTHPVNATAQPL
-898 EWKLTNAEGVVVP
+898 DWKVTNAEGVVVP
-911 YAVLEPIDDSHMRIR
+911 YAALEQIDDTHIRIL

-945 TALYSTLEFKAE
+945 TALYSMLEFKAE
-957 QIGTMNLDPYTFTVG
+957 QIGTMNLDPYSFTVG
-972 SLYASAEGEVANG
+972 SLYTYAEGEVANG

-1008 TFGADTVTIPI
+1008 TFGTDTVTIPI

-1024 RPIDLIFVAGKT
+1024 QPVDLTFIEGKT
-1036 DTQPGTVLCAGR
+1036 KSKPGTILCTGR
-1048 YDKQMI
+1048 YDKKMI
-1054 WDQYQEETFTL
+1054 WDQYQEETFKL
-1065 QKRLTGVTTFTIQ
+1065 SKRLKGVTTFTIQ
-1078 VTDRKLHIGGLTF
+1078 VTDRKLHIGGLAF
-1091 KRLEKAWTRL
+1091 HRLEKAWTTL

-1117 DDAITGIGNNVT
+1117 DNAITGIGNNVT

-1136 FGDETSVVIEIT
+1136 FGNETSAVIEIT

-1156 TIHVRTSNGA
+1156 TIHVRTSNGT

-1183 KRFPVTVLSGSQ
+1183 KCFPVNVLSGSQ

-1208 LKSIHFVKK
+1208 LKSIRFIKK
-1217 DK
+1217 DN

>member
-1 MPADIPAGHRKAW
+1 MPAEIPTGHRKAW

-29 FKQPLSDTN
+29 FKQPLSDT
-38 APTELSSELSSE
+38 TTT
-50 LPSGRS
+50 LPAQNDS
-56 SKLPSPDDARFQP
+56 RFCP

-78 SNSSDHYENS
+78 ANSADHYENS
-88 ESWYQKT
+88 EGWYQKT
-95 LSSDVLDFDTSSN
+95 ISSDILPFDASS
-108 EDNNDWLLYFEG
+108 DDDWLLYFEG

-151 LKAGDNT
+151 LKTGENT

-189 IHIASDGINAE
+189 VHIASDGIATE
-200 THRTADGKWTLCMH
+200 THLIENGKWSLCMH

-219 DGMQQSA
+219 EGMQLSA
-226 SDFLASASL
+226 KDFFASENDNPNTSL
-235 SLSFCVQTIDGTIIH
+235 SLSFCVQTLDDTVILSEIPED
-250 SGICENTPVTLTDI
+250 TPVTLTNI
-264 KPWDVSDPNLY
+264 KPWDISEPNLY
-275 QIVCT
+275 KIVCT

-299 TRFDPNEGFFLNDVH
+299 TRFDTNEGFFLNDVH
-314 MKLKGVC
+314 IKLKGVC

-326 GALGAAVN
+326 GALGSAVN
-334 RSAIKRQLLILKS
+334 RSAIKRQLMILKS

-362 ELLELADKMG
+362 ELLELADEMG

-385 SKTPYDYGRFF
+385 SKTTYDYARFF

-414 PSVILWSIGNEI
+414 PCVILWSIGNEI

-487 YNKQHADHPDW
+487 YNKQRADHPDW

-602 VWTDVNTNPMIH
+602 VWTDAKTNPMIH

-625 MIDVRVYTNAPKAA
+625 MIDVRVYTNAPKVA
-639 LYLNDTLIGE
+639 LFLNGTLIGE
-649 KELAHTEE
+649 KTLAHTEE
-657 DNMMADWSL
+657 DNMIADWQL
-666 PYEKGVLT
+666 PFEAGTLK
-674 AIAYDEAGNE
+674 AIAYDENGVE
-684 IARDT
+684 IARDEAS
-689 KHSFGDAASLRLR
+689 SFGDAASLHLTANRSQ
-702 ADRVT
+702 VT
-707 VPADGAELIF
+707 ADGSELIF
-717 VTIDALDADGY
+717 VTIDALDTDGHA
-728 VVANANNR
+728 VANANNR
-736 VHVTVE
+736 VHVTVT
-742 GEGLLS
+742 GEGMLA
-748 GLDNGDSTDYEP
+748 GLDNGDSTDCEP

-768 FSGKLLAIIAPTL
+768 FSGKLLAIIAPSL
-781 TAGAITIKAASDG
+781 TAGTITITASSDG
-794 LAPATLTLNTVAYDS
+794 LTSASLTVNTTSYS
-809 EMTQTDFAHSNPN
+809 E
-822 GKANTNIPS
+822 S
-831 SKDRCA
+831 SDEKDPCA
-837 NDLHIMTIT
+837 EDLHLMTIT
-846 RDPLADAVSQATDIP
+846 RDPLADSISSQSDIP
-861 VRSIT
+861 VRKIT
-866 LSCEDSSILTA
+866 LSCETFTHLTA
-877 DKPCAV
+877 DAPSAV
-883 ISAVTHPANATAQPL
+883 IYASVSPANATTQTL
-898 EWKLTNAEGVVVP
+898 DWKVTNAEGVTVP
-911 YAVLEPIDDSHMRIR
+911 YAILEPIDNTHVRIH
-926 AFADGSFFVRCSVT
+926 ALSDGSFFVRCSVT
-940 NGRGC
+940 NGRGH
-945 TALYSTLEFKAE
+945 TTLYSTLAFTATE
-957 QIGTMNLDPYTFTVG
+957 IGTMNLNPYTFTVG
-972 SLYASAEGEVANG
+972 SLYSDSEGEIANG

-1008 TFGADTVTIPI
+1008 TFGSDTVTIPI

-1024 RPIDLIFVAGKT
+1024 RPVDLTFIEGKT
-1036 DTQPGTVLCAGR
+1036 KTQSGTVLCRGH
-1048 YDKQMI
+1048 YDKKMI
-1054 WDQYQEETFTL
+1054 WDTYQEETFKL
-1065 QKRLTGVTTFTIQ
+1065 PKRLTGVTTFTIQ
-1078 VTDRKLHIGGLTF
+1078 VTNRKLHIGGLSF
-1091 KRLEKAWTRL
+1091 KKLEKAWSPLSVT
-1101 AASDIDR
+1101 DIDR
-1108 IYGDAFCRT
+1108 IYGDAFCKT

-1136 FGDETSVVIEIT
+1136 FGERTCVVIEIT
-1148 GRSPIAKN
+1148 GRSPIEKN
-1156 TIHVRTSNGA
+1156 TIHVRTSNGTN
-1166 EEALNIAEFTY
+1166 ETLNIAEFPY
-1177 SEDYTT
+1177 SDDYVT
-1183 KRFPVTVLSGSQ
+1183 KRFPVNVLSGSQ

-1208 LKSIHFVKK
+1208 LKGIRFVR
-1217 DK
+1217 

>member
-1 MPADIPAGHRKAW
+1 MPAEFPTGHRKAW

-29 FKQPLSDTN
+29 FKQPLSDTTTTLS
-38 APTELSSELSSE
+38 PT
-50 LPSGRS
+50 LPAQNDS
-56 SKLPSPDDARFQP
+56 RFYP

-78 SNSSDHYENS
+78 ANSADHYENS
-88 ESWYQKT
+88 EGWYQKT
-95 LSSDVLDFDTSSN
+95 ISSDILPFDASS
-108 EDNNDWLLYFEG
+108 DDDWLLYFEG

-125 TIFVNGMQAGEWKY
+125 TIFVNGMLAGEWKY

-151 LKAGDNT
+151 LKTGENT

-179 RSVWLKKVPA
+179 RSVWLKKVSSV
-189 IHIASDGINAE
+189 HIASDGITAE
-200 THRTADGKWTLCMH
+200 THRLENGNWSLCMH

-219 DGMQQSA
+219 EGIQQSA
-226 SDFLASASL
+226 KDFFASENDNPNASL
-235 SLSFCVQTIDGTIIH
+235 SLSFCVQTLDGTVILSEIL
-250 SGICENTPVTLTDI
+250 EDTPVTLTNI
-264 KPWDVSDPNLY
+264 KPWGINEPNLY
-275 QIVCT
+275 KIVCT

-299 TRFDPNEGFFLNDVH
+299 TRFDTNEGFFLNDVH
-314 MKLKGVC
+314 IKLKGVC

-326 GALGAAVN
+326 GALGSAVN
-334 RSAIKRQLLILKS
+334 RSAIKRQLTILKS

-362 ELLELADKMG
+362 ELLELADEMG

-385 SKTPYDYGRFF
+385 SKTIYDYARFF

-414 PSVILWSIGNEI
+414 PCVILWSIGNEI

-602 VWTDVNTNPMIH
+602 VWTDAKTNPMIH

-625 MIDVRVYTNAPKAA
+625 MIDVRVYTNAPKVA
-639 LYLNDTLIGE
+639 LFLNDTLIGE
-649 KELAHTEE
+649 KTLAHTEE
-657 DNMMADWSL
+657 DNMIADWQL
-666 PYEKGVLT
+666 PFEAGTLK
-674 AIAYDEAGNE
+674 AIAYDENGVE
-684 IARDT
+684 IARDEAS
-689 KHSFGDAASLRLR
+689 SFGDAASLHLTANRSQ
-702 ADRVT
+702 VT
-707 VPADGAELIF
+707 ADGSELIF
-717 VTIDALDADGY
+717 VTIDALDTDGHA
-728 VVANANNR
+728 VANANNR
-736 VHVTVE
+736 VHVTVT
-742 GEGLLS
+742 GEGMLA
-748 GLDNGDSTDYEP
+748 GLDNGDSTDCEP

-768 FSGKLLAIIAPTL
+768 FSGKLLAIIAPSL
-781 TAGAITIKAASDG
+781 TAGTITITASSDG
-794 LAPATLTLNTVAYDS
+794 LTSASLTVNTTSYS
-809 EMTQTDFAHSNPN
+809 
-822 GKANTNIPS
+822 KS
-831 SKDRCA
+831 SDEKDPCA
-837 NDLHIMTIT
+837 EDLHLMTIT
-846 RDPLADAVSQATDIP
+846 RDPLADSISSQSDIP
-861 VRSIT
+861 VRKIT
-866 LSCEDSSILTA
+866 LSCETSTHLTA
-877 DKPCAV
+877 DAPSAV
-883 ISAVTHPANATAQPL
+883 IYASISPANATTQTL
-898 EWKLTNAEGVVVP
+898 DWKVTNAEGVTVP
-911 YAVLEPIDDSHMRIR
+911 YAILELIDNTHVRIH
-926 AFADGSFFVRCSVT
+926 ALSDGSFFVRCSVT
-940 NGRGC
+940 NGRGH
-945 TALYSTLEFKAE
+945 TTLYSTLAFTATE
-957 QIGTMNLDPYTFTVG
+957 IGTMNLDPYTFTVG
-972 SLYASAEGEVANG
+972 SLYSDSEGEIANG

-1008 TFGADTVTIPI
+1008 TFGSDTVTIPI

-1024 RPIDLIFVAGKT
+1024 RPVDLTFIEGKT
-1036 DTQPGTVLCAGR
+1036 KTQSGTVLCRGH
-1048 YDKQMI
+1048 YDKKMI
-1054 WDQYQEETFTL
+1054 WDTYQEETFKL
-1065 QKRLTGVTTFTIQ
+1065 PKRLTGVTTFTIQ
-1078 VTDRKLHIGGLTF
+1078 VTNRKLHIGGLSF
-1091 KRLEKAWTRL
+1091 KKLEKAWSPLSVT
-1101 AASDIDR
+1101 DIDR
-1108 IYGDAFCRT
+1108 IYGDAFCKT

-1136 FGDETSVVIEIT
+1136 FGERTCVVIEIT
-1148 GRSPIAKN
+1148 GRSPIEKN
-1156 TIHVRTSNGA
+1156 TIHVRTSNGTN
-1166 EEALNIAEFTY
+1166 ETLNIAEFPY
-1177 SEDYTT
+1177 SDDYVT
-1183 KRFPVTVLSGSQ
+1183 KRFPVNVLSGSQ

-1208 LKSIHFVKK
+1208 LKGIRFVR
-1217 DK
+1217 

>member
-1 MPADIPAGHRKAW
+1 MPAEIPTGHRKAW

-29 FKQPLSDTN
+29 FKQPLSDT
-38 APTELSSELSSE
+38 TTT
-50 LPSGRS
+50 LPAQNDS
-56 SKLPSPDDARFQP
+56 RFYP

-78 SNSSDHYENS
+78 ANSADHYENS
-88 ESWYQKT
+88 EGWYQKT
-95 LSSDVLDFDTSSN
+95 ISSDILPFDASS
-108 EDNNDWLLYFEG
+108 DDDWLLYFEG

-151 LKAGDNT
+151 LKTGENT

-189 IHIASDGINAE
+189 VHIASDGIAAE
-200 THRTADGKWTLCMH
+200 THLIENGKWSLCMH

-219 DGMQQSA
+219 EGMQQSA
-226 SDFLASASL
+226 KDFFASENDNESTSL
-235 SLSFCVQTIDGTIIH
+235 SLSFCVQTLDGTVILSEIP
-250 SGICENTPVTLTDI
+250 EDTPVTLTNI
-264 KPWDVSDPNLY
+264 KPWDINKPNLY
-275 QIVCT
+275 KIVCT

-299 TRFDPNEGFFLNDVH
+299 TRFDTNEGFFLNDVH
-314 MKLKGVC
+314 IKLKGVC

-326 GALGAAVN
+326 GALGSAVN
-334 RSAIKRQLLILKS
+334 RSAIKRQLMILKS

-353 RTTHNMPAV
+353 RTTHNMPAAM
-362 ELLELADKMG
+362 LLELADEMG

-385 SKTPYDYGRFF
+385 SKTTYDYARFF

-414 PSVILWSIGNEI
+414 PCVILWSIGNEI

-602 VWTDVNTNPMIH
+602 VWTDAKTNPMIH

-639 LYLNDTLIGE
+639 LFFNDTLIGE
-649 KELAHTEE
+649 KKLAHTQE
-657 DNMMADWSL
+657 DNIIADWSL
-666 PYEKGVLT
+666 PYKKGVLT

-689 KHSFGDAASLRLR
+689 KHSFGDASSLRLS
-702 ADRVT
+702 ADRLE
-707 VPADGAELIF
+707 VPANGEELIF

-728 VVANANNR
+728 PVDNATNR
-736 VHVTVE
+736 VHVTVD
-742 GEGLLS
+742 GEGLLA

-781 TAGAITIKAASDG
+781 NAGTITVTASSDG
-794 LAPATLTLNTVAYDS
+794 LKDAVLTLNTVAC
-809 EMTQTDFAHSNPN
+809 QN
-822 GKANTNIPS
+822 
-831 SKDRCA
+831 RCSD
-837 NDLHIMTIT
+837 DLHIMTIT
-846 RDPLADAVSQATDIP
+846 RDPLADAVSHATDIP

-866 LSCEDSSILTA
+866 LSCEDSCILTA
-877 DKPCAV
+877 SKPSAV

-898 EWKLTNAEGVVVP
+898 DWKVTNAEGVVVP
-911 YAVLEPIDDSHMRIR
+911 YATLEQIDDTHIRIL

-945 TALYSTLEFKAE
+945 TALYSMLEFKAE
-957 QIGTMNLDPYTFTVG
+957 QIGTMNLDPYSFTVG
-972 SLYASAEGEVANG
+972 SLYTYAEGEVANG

-1008 TFGADTVTIPI
+1008 TFGTDTVTIPI

-1024 RPIDLIFVAGKT
+1024 QPVDLTFIEGKT
-1036 DTQPGTVLCAGR
+1036 KSKPGTILCTGR
-1048 YDKQMI
+1048 YDKKMI
-1054 WDQYQEETFTL
+1054 WDQYQEETFKL
-1065 QKRLTGVTTFTIQ
+1065 SKRLKGVTTFTIQ

-1091 KRLEKAWTRL
+1091 HKLEKAWTTL

-1117 DDAITGIGNNVT
+1117 DNAITGIGNNVT

-1136 FGDETSVVIEIT
+1136 FGDETSAVIEIT

-1156 TIHVRTSNGA
+1156 TIHVRTSNGT
-1166 EEALNIAEFTY
+1166 EEAINIAEFTY

-1183 KRFPVTVLSGSQ
+1183 KCFPVNVLSGSQ

-1208 LKSIHFVKK
+1208 LKSIRFIKK
-1217 DK
+1217 DN

>member
-1 MPADIPAGHRKAW
+1 MPAEIPTGHRKAW

-29 FKQPLSDTN
+29 FKQPLSDT
-38 APTELSSELSSE
+38 TTT
-50 LPSGRS
+50 LPAQNDS
-56 SKLPSPDDARFQP
+56 RFYP

-78 SNSSDHYENS
+78 ANSADHYENS
-88 ESWYQKT
+88 EGWYQKT
-95 LSSDVLDFDTSSN
+95 ISSDILPFDASS
-108 EDNNDWLLYFEG
+108 DDDWLLYFEG

-125 TIFVNGMQAGEWKY
+125 TIFVNGIQAGEWKY

-151 LKAGDNT
+151 LKTGENT

-179 RSVWLKKVPA
+179 RSVWLKKVPSV
-189 IHIASDGINAE
+189 HIASDGIAVE
-200 THRTADGKWTLCMH
+200 THRLENGNWSLCMH

-219 DGMQQSA
+219 EGIQQSA
-226 SDFLASASL
+226 KDFFASENDNPNASL
-235 SLSFCVQTIDGTIIH
+235 SLSFCVQTLDGTVILSEIPKD
-250 SGICENTPVTLTDI
+250 TPVTLTNI
-264 KPWDVSDPNLY
+264 KPWDINEPNLY
-275 QIVCT
+275 KIVCT

-299 TRFDPNEGFFLNDVH
+299 TRFDTNEGFFLNDVH
-314 MKLKGVC
+314 IKLKGVC

-326 GALGAAVN
+326 GALGSAVN
-334 RSAIKRQLLILKS
+334 RSAIKRQLTILKS

-362 ELLELADKMG
+362 ELLELADEMG

-385 SKTPYDYGRFF
+385 SKTTYDYARFF

-414 PSVILWSIGNEI
+414 PCVILWSIGNEI

-602 VWTDVNTNPMIH
+602 VWTDAKTNPMIH

-639 LYLNDTLIGE
+639 LFFNDTLIGE
-649 KELAHTEE
+649 KKLAHTQE
-657 DNMMADWSL
+657 DNIIADWSL
-666 PYEKGVLT
+666 PYKKGVLT

-689 KHSFGDAASLRLR
+689 KHSFGDASSLRLS
-702 ADRVT
+702 ADRLE
-707 VPADGAELIF
+707 VPANGEELIF

-728 VVANANNR
+728 PVDNATNR

-742 GEGLLS
+742 GEGLLA

-781 TAGAITIKAASDG
+781 NAGTITVTASSDG
-794 LAPATLTLNTVAYDS
+794 LKDAVLALNTVAC
-809 EMTQTDFAHSNPN
+809 QN
-822 GKANTNIPS
+822 
-831 SKDRCA
+831 RCSD
-837 NDLHIMTIT
+837 DLHIMTIT
-846 RDPLADAVSQATDIP
+846 RDPLADTVSHATDIP

-866 LSCEDSSILTA
+866 LSCEDSCILTA
-877 DKPCAV
+877 SKPSAV

-898 EWKLTNAEGVVVP
+898 DWKVTNAEGVVVP
-911 YAVLEPIDDSHMRIR
+911 YATLEQIDDTHIRIL

-945 TALYSTLEFKAE
+945 TALYSMLEFKAE
-957 QIGTMNLDPYTFTVG
+957 QIGTMNLAPYSFTVG
-972 SLYASAEGEVANG
+972 SLYTYAEGEVANG

-1008 TFGADTVTIPI
+1008 TFGTDTVTIPI
-1019 FETES
+1019 FETENQ
-1024 RPIDLIFVAGKT
+1024 PVDLTFIEGKT
-1036 DTQPGTVLCAGR
+1036 KSKPGTILCTGR
-1048 YDKQMI
+1048 YDKKMI
-1054 WDQYQEETFTL
+1054 WDQYQEETFKL
-1065 QKRLTGVTTFTIQ
+1065 PKRLKGVTTFTIQ

-1091 KRLEKAWTRL
+1091 HKLEKAWTTL

-1136 FGDETSVVIEIT
+1136 FGDETSAVIEIT

-1156 TIHVRTSNGA
+1156 TIHVRTSNGT
-1166 EEALNIAEFTY
+1166 EEAINIAEFTY

-1183 KRFPVTVLSGSQ
+1183 KCFPVNVLSGSQ

-1208 LKSIHFVKK
+1208 LKSIRFIKK
-1217 DK
+1217 DN

>member
-1 MPADIPAGHRKAW
+1 MPAEIPTGHRKAW

-29 FKQPLSDTN
+29 FKQPLSET
-38 APTELSSELSSE
+38 ATALSPT
-50 LPSGRS
+50 LPAQNDS
-56 SKLPSPDDARFQP
+56 RFYP

-78 SNSSDHYENS
+78 ANSADHYENS
-88 ESWYQKT
+88 EGWYQKT
-95 LSSDVLDFDTSSN
+95 ISSDILPFDASS
-108 EDNNDWLLYFEG
+108 DDDWLLYFEG

-151 LKAGDNT
+151 LKTGENT

-189 IHIASDGINAE
+189 VHIASDGIAAE
-200 THRTADGKWTLCMH
+200 THLIENGKWSLCMH

-219 DGMQQSA
+219 EGIQQSA
-226 SDFLASASL
+226 KDFFASENDNKSTSL
-235 SLSFCVQTIDGTIIH
+235 SLSFCVQTLDGTVILSEIP
-250 SGICENTPVTLTDI
+250 EDTPVTLTNI
-264 KPWDVSDPNLY
+264 KPWDINKPNLY
-275 QIVCT
+275 KIVCT

-299 TRFDPNEGFFLNDVH
+299 TRFDTNEGFFLNDVH
-314 MKLKGVC
+314 IKLKGVC

-326 GALGAAVN
+326 GALGSAVN
-334 RSAIKRQLLILKS
+334 RSAIKRQLTILKS

-362 ELLELADKMG
+362 ELLELADEMG

-385 SKTPYDYGRFF
+385 SKTTYDYARFF

-414 PSVILWSIGNEI
+414 PCVILWSIGNEI

-498 VIYGSETSSTVQS
+498 VIYGSETSSTVQG

-602 VWTDVNTNPMIH
+602 VWTDAKTNPMIH
-614 ILPYWDFNPGQ
+614 ILPYWDFNPDQ
-625 MIDVRVYTNAPKAA
+625 MIDVRVYTNAPKVA
-639 LYLNDTLIGE
+639 LFLNGTLIGE
-649 KELAHTEE
+649 KTLAHTEE
-657 DNMMADWSL
+657 DNMIADWQL
-666 PYEKGVLT
+666 PFEAGTLK
-674 AIAYDEAGNE
+674 AIAYDENGVE
-684 IARDT
+684 IARDEAS
-689 KHSFGDAASLRLR
+689 SFGDAASLHLTANRSQ
-702 ADRVT
+702 VT
-707 VPADGAELIF
+707 ADGSELIF
-717 VTIDALDADGY
+717 VTIDALDTDGHA
-728 VVANANNR
+728 VANANNR
-736 VHVTVE
+736 VHVTVT
-742 GEGLLS
+742 GEGMLA
-748 GLDNGDSTDYEP
+748 GLDNGDSTDCEP

-768 FSGKLLAIIAPTL
+768 FSGKLLAIIAPSL
-781 TAGAITIKAASDG
+781 TAGTITITASSDG
-794 LAPATLTLNTVAYDS
+794 LTSASLTVNTTSYS
-809 EMTQTDFAHSNPN
+809 E
-822 GKANTNIPS
+822 S
-831 SKDRCA
+831 SDEKDPCA
-837 NDLHIMTIT
+837 EDLHLMTIT
-846 RDPLADAVSQATDIP
+846 RDPLADSISSQSDIP
-861 VRSIT
+861 VRKIT
-866 LSCEDSSILTA
+866 LSCETFTHLTA
-877 DKPCAV
+877 DAPSAV
-883 ISAVTHPANATAQPL
+883 IYASVSPANATTQTL
-898 EWKLTNAEGVVVP
+898 DWKVTNAEGVTVP
-911 YAVLEPIDDSHMRIR
+911 YAILEPIDNTHVRIH
-926 AFADGSFFVRCSVT
+926 ALSDGSFFVRCSVT
-940 NGRGC
+940 NGRGH
-945 TALYSTLEFKAE
+945 TTLYSTLAFTATE
-957 QIGTMNLDPYTFTVG
+957 IGTMNLNPYTFTVG
-972 SLYASAEGEVANG
+972 SLYSDSEGEIANG

-1008 TFGADTVTIPI
+1008 TFGSDTVTIPI

-1024 RPIDLIFVAGKT
+1024 RPVDLTFIEGKT
-1036 DTQPGTVLCAGR
+1036 KTQSGTVLCRGH
-1048 YDKQMI
+1048 YDKKMI
-1054 WDQYQEETFTL
+1054 WDTYQEETFKL
-1065 QKRLTGVTTFTIQ
+1065 PKRLTGVTTFTIQ
-1078 VTDRKLHIGGLTF
+1078 VTNRKLHIGGLSF
-1091 KRLEKAWTRL
+1091 KKLEKAWSPLSVT
-1101 AASDIDR
+1101 DIDR
-1108 IYGDAFCRT
+1108 IYGDAFCKT

-1136 FGDETSVVIEIT
+1136 FGERTCVVIEIT
-1148 GRSPIAKN
+1148 GRSPIEKN
-1156 TIHVRTSNGA
+1156 TIHVRTSNGTN
-1166 EEALNIAEFTY
+1166 ETLNIAEFPY
-1177 SEDYTT
+1177 SDDYVT
-1183 KRFPVTVLSGSQ
+1183 KRFPVNVLSGSQ

-1208 LKSIHFVKK
+1208 LKGIRFVR
-1217 DK
+1217 

>member
-1 MPADIPAGHRKAW
+1 MPAEIPTGHRKAW

-29 FKQPLSDTN
+29 FKQPLSDTTT
-38 APTELSSELSSE
+38 P
-50 LPSGRS
+50 LPAQNDS
-56 SKLPSPDDARFQP
+56 RFCP

-78 SNSSDHYENS
+78 ANSADHYENS
-88 ESWYQKT
+88 EGWYQKT
-95 LSSDVLDFDTSSN
+95 ISSDILPFDTSS
-108 EDNNDWLLYFEG
+108 DDDWLLYFEG

-151 LKAGDNT
+151 LKTGENT

-189 IHIASDGINAE
+189 VHIASDGIAAE
-200 THRTADGKWTLCMH
+200 THLIENGKWSLCMH

-219 DGMQQSA
+219 DGVQLSA
-226 SDFLASASL
+226 KDFFASENDNESTSL
-235 SLSFCVQTIDGTIIH
+235 SLSFCVQTLDGTVILSEIP
-250 SGICENTPVTLTDI
+250 EDTPVTLTNI
-264 KPWDVSDPNLY
+264 KPWDISEPNLY
-275 QIVCT
+275 KIVCT

-299 TRFDPNEGFFLNDVH
+299 TRFDTNEGFFLNDVH
-314 MKLKGVC
+314 IKLKGVC

-326 GALGAAVN
+326 GALGSAVN
-334 RSAIKRQLLILKS
+334 RSAIKRQLIILKS

-362 ELLELADKMG
+362 ELLELADEMG

-385 SKTPYDYGRFF
+385 SKTTYDYARFF
-396 KEWSAR
+396 KEWSSR

-414 PSVILWSIGNEI
+414 PCVILWSIGNEI

-602 VWTDVNTNPMIH
+602 VWTDAKTNPMIH

-639 LYLNDTLIGE
+639 LFFNDTLIGE
-649 KELAHTEE
+649 KKLAHTQE
-657 DNMMADWSL
+657 DNIIADWSL
-666 PYEKGVLT
+666 PYKKGVLT

-689 KHSFGDAASLRLR
+689 KHSFGDASSLRLS
-702 ADRVT
+702 ADRLE
-707 VPADGAELIF
+707 VPANGEELIF

-728 VVANANNR
+728 PVDNATNR
-736 VHVTVE
+736 VHVTVD
-742 GEGLLS
+742 GEGLLA

-760 YKGDCRRL
+760 YKGDCRCL

-781 TAGAITIKAASDG
+781 NAGTITVTASSDG
-794 LAPATLTLNTVAYDS
+794 LKDAVLTLNTTACK
-809 EMTQTDFAHSNPN
+809 N
-822 GKANTNIPS
+822 
-831 SKDRCA
+831 RCSD
-837 NDLHIMTIT
+837 DLHIMTIT
-846 RDPLADAVSQATDIP
+846 RDPLADAVSHATDIP

-866 LSCEDSSILTA
+866 LSCEDSCILTA
-877 DKPCAV
+877 SKPSAV

-898 EWKLTNAEGVVVP
+898 DWKVTNAEGVVVP
-911 YAVLEPIDDSHMRIR
+911 YAALEQIDDTHIRIL

-945 TALYSTLEFKAE
+945 TALYSMLEFKAE
-957 QIGTMNLDPYTFTVG
+957 QIGTMNLDPYSFTVG
-972 SLYASAEGEVANG
+972 SLYTYAEGEVANG

-1008 TFGADTVTIPI
+1008 TFGTDTVTIPI

-1024 RPIDLIFVAGKT
+1024 QPVDLTFIEGKT
-1036 DTQPGTVLCAGR
+1036 KSKPGTILCTGR
-1048 YDKQMI
+1048 YDKKMI
-1054 WDQYQEETFTL
+1054 WDQYQEETFKL
-1065 QKRLTGVTTFTIQ
+1065 SKRLKGVTTFTIQ

-1091 KRLEKAWTRL
+1091 HKLEKAWTTL

-1136 FGDETSVVIEIT
+1136 FGDETSAVIEIT

-1156 TIHVRTSNGA
+1156 TIHVRTSNGT
-1166 EEALNIAEFTY
+1166 EEAINIAEFTY

-1183 KRFPVTVLSGSQ
+1183 KCFPVNVLSGSQ

-1208 LKSIHFVKK
+1208 LKSIRFVKK
-1217 DK
+1217 DN

>member
-1 MPADIPAGHRKAW
+1 MPADIPTGHRKAW

-29 FKQPLSDTN
+29 FKQPLSDT
-38 APTELSSELSSE
+38 TTT
-50 LPSGRS
+50 LPAQNDS
-56 SKLPSPDDARFQP
+56 RFYP

-78 SNSSDHYENS
+78 ANSADHYENS
-88 ESWYQKT
+88 EGWYQKT
-95 LSSDVLDFDTSSN
+95 ISSDILPFDASS
-108 EDNNDWLLYFEG
+108 DDDWLLYFEG

-151 LKAGDNT
+151 LKTGENT

-189 IHIASDGINAE
+189 VHIASDGIAAE
-200 THRTADGKWTLCMH
+200 THLIENGKWSLCMH

-219 DGMQQSA
+219 EGIQQSA
-226 SDFLASASL
+226 KDFFASENDNPNASL
-235 SLSFCVQTIDGTIIH
+235 SLSFCVQTLDGTVILSEIP
-250 SGICENTPVTLTDI
+250 GDTPVTLTNI
-264 KPWDVSDPNLY
+264 KPWDINKPNLY
-275 QIVCT
+275 KIVCT

-299 TRFDPNEGFFLNDVH
+299 TRFDTNEGFFLNDVH
-314 MKLKGVC
+314 IKLKGVC

-326 GALGAAVN
+326 GALGSAVN
-334 RSAIKRQLLILKS
+334 RSAIKRQLTILKS

-362 ELLELADKMG
+362 ELLELADEMG

-385 SKTPYDYGRFF
+385 SKTTYDYARFF

-414 PSVILWSIGNEI
+414 PCVILWSIGNEI

-602 VWTDVNTNPMIH
+602 VWTDAKTNPMIH

-639 LYLNDTLIGE
+639 LFFNDTLIGE
-649 KELAHTEE
+649 KKLAHTQE
-657 DNMMADWSL
+657 DNIIADWSL
-666 PYEKGVLT
+666 PYKKGVLT

-689 KHSFGDAASLRLR
+689 KHSFGDASSLRLS
-702 ADRVT
+702 ADRLE
-707 VPADGAELIF
+707 VPANGEELIF
-717 VTIDALDADGY
+717 VTIDALDANGY
-728 VVANANNR
+728 PVDNATNR

-742 GEGLLS
+742 GEGLLA
-748 GLDNGDSTDYEP
+748 GLDNGDSTDYKP

-781 TAGAITIKAASDG
+781 NAGTITITASSDG
-794 LAPATLTLNTVAYDS
+794 LKDAVLTLNTTACK
-809 EMTQTDFAHSNPN
+809 N
-822 GKANTNIPS
+822 
-831 SKDRCA
+831 RCSD
-837 NDLHIMTIT
+837 DLHIMTIT
-846 RDPLADAVSQATDIP
+846 RDPLADAVSHATDIP

-866 LSCEDSSILTA
+866 LSCEDSCILTA
-877 DKPCAV
+877 SKPSAV

-898 EWKLTNAEGVVVP
+898 DWKVTNAEGVVVP
-911 YAVLEPIDDSHMRIR
+911 YAALEQIDDTHIRIL

-945 TALYSTLEFKAE
+945 TALYSMLEFKAE
-957 QIGTMNLDPYTFTVG
+957 QIGTMNLDPYSFTVG
-972 SLYASAEGEVANG
+972 SLYTYAEGEVANG

-1008 TFGADTVTIPI
+1008 TFGTDTVTIPI

-1024 RPIDLIFVAGKT
+1024 QPVDLTFIEGKT
-1036 DTQPGTVLCAGR
+1036 KSKPGTILCTGR
-1048 YDKQMI
+1048 YDKKMI
-1054 WDQYQEETFTL
+1054 WDQYQEETFKL
-1065 QKRLTGVTTFTIQ
+1065 PKRLKGVTTFTIQ

-1091 KRLEKAWTRL
+1091 HKLEKAWTTL

-1136 FGDETSVVIEIT
+1136 FGDETSAVIEIT

-1156 TIHVRTSNGA
+1156 TIHVRTSNGT
-1166 EEALNIAEFTY
+1166 EEAINIAEFTY

-1183 KRFPVTVLSGSQ
+1183 KCFPVNVLSGSQ

-1208 LKSIHFVKK
+1208 LKSIRFIKK
-1217 DK
+1217 DN

>member
-1 MPADIPAGHRKAW
+1 
-14 FFMNTCRRINSEWLF
+14 MNTCRRINSEWLF
-29 FKQPLSDTN
+29 FKQPLSDT
-38 APTELSSELSSE
+38 TTT
-50 LPSGRS
+50 LPAQNDS
-56 SKLPSPDDARFQP
+56 RFYP

-78 SNSSDHYENS
+78 ANSADHYENS
-88 ESWYQKT
+88 EGWYQKT
-95 LSSDVLDFDTSSN
+95 ISSDILPFDASS
-108 EDNNDWLLYFEG
+108 DDDWLLYFEG

-151 LKAGDNT
+151 LKTGENT

-179 RSVWLKKVPA
+179 RSVWLKKVPVV
-189 IHIASDGINAE
+189 HIASDGIAAE
-200 THRTADGKWTLCMH
+200 THLIENGKWSLCMH

-219 DGMQQSA
+219 EGIQQSA
-226 SDFLASASL
+226 KDFFASENDNPNTSL
-235 SLSFCVQTIDGTIIH
+235 SLSFCVQTLDGTVILSEIP
-250 SGICENTPVTLTDI
+250 EDTPVTLTNI
-264 KPWDVSDPNLY
+264 KPWDISEPNLY
-275 QIVCT
+275 KIVCT

-299 TRFDPNEGFFLNDVH
+299 TRFDTNEGFFLNDVH
-314 MKLKGVC
+314 IKLKGVC

-326 GALGAAVN
+326 GALGSAVN
-334 RSAIKRQLLILKS
+334 RSAIKRQLMILKS

-362 ELLELADKMG
+362 ELLELADEMG

-385 SKTPYDYGRFF
+385 SKTTYDYAHFF

-414 PSVILWSIGNEI
+414 PCVILWSIGNEI

-602 VWTDVNTNPMIH
+602 VWTDAKTNPMIH
-614 ILPYWDFNPGQ
+614 LLPYWDFNPGQ

-639 LYLNDTLIGE
+639 LFFNDTLIGE
-649 KELAHTEE
+649 KKLAHTQE
-657 DNMMADWSL
+657 DNIIADWSL
-666 PYEKGVLT
+666 PYKKGVLT

-689 KHSFGDAASLRLR
+689 KHSFGDASSLRLS
-702 ADRVT
+702 ADRLE
-707 VPADGAELIF
+707 VPANGEELIF

-728 VVANANNR
+728 PVDNATNR
-736 VHVTVE
+736 VHVTVD
-742 GEGLLS
+742 GEGLLA

-781 TAGAITIKAASDG
+781 NAGTITVTASSDG
-794 LAPATLTLNTVAYDS
+794 LKDAVLTLNTVAC
-809 EMTQTDFAHSNPN
+809 QN
-822 GKANTNIPS
+822 
-831 SKDRCA
+831 RCSD
-837 NDLHIMTIT
+837 DLHIMTIT
-846 RDPLADAVSQATDIP
+846 RDPLADAVSHATDIP

-866 LSCEDSSILTA
+866 LSCEDSCILTA
-877 DKPCAV
+877 SKPSAV
-883 ISAVTHPANATAQPL
+883 ISAVTHPANAAAQPL
-898 EWKLTNAEGVVVP
+898 DWKVTNAEGVVVP
-911 YAVLEPIDDSHMRIR
+911 YAALEQIDDTHIRIL

-945 TALYSTLEFKAE
+945 TALYSMLEFKAE
-957 QIGTMNLDPYTFTVG
+957 QIGTMNLDPYSFTVG
-972 SLYASAEGEVANG
+972 SLYTYAEGEVANG

-1008 TFGADTVTIPI
+1008 TFGTDTVTIPI

-1024 RPIDLIFVAGKT
+1024 QPVDLTFIEGKT
-1036 DTQPGTVLCAGR
+1036 KSKPGTILCTGR
-1048 YDKQMI
+1048 YDKKMI
-1054 WDQYQEETFTL
+1054 WDQYQEETFKL
-1065 QKRLTGVTTFTIQ
+1065 PKRLKGVTTFTIQ

-1091 KRLEKAWTRL
+1091 HKLEKAWTTL

-1117 DDAITGIGNNVT
+1117 DNAITGIGNNVT

-1136 FGDETSVVIEIT
+1136 FGNETSAVIEIT

-1156 TIHVRTSNGA
+1156 TIHVRTSNGK
-1166 EEALNIAEFTY
+1166 EESLNIAEFTY

-1183 KRFPVTVLSGSQ
+1183 KCFPVNVLSGSQ

-1208 LKSIHFVKK
+1208 LKSIRFIKK
-1217 DK
+1217 NN

>member
-1 MPADIPAGHRKAW
+1 MPADIPTGHRKAW

-29 FKQPLSDTN
+29 FKQPLSDT
-38 APTELSSELSSE
+38 TT
-50 LPSGRS
+50 LPAQNDS
-56 SKLPSPDDARFQP
+56 RFYP

-78 SNSSDHYENS
+78 ANSADHYENS
-88 ESWYQKT
+88 EGWYQKT
-95 LSSDVLDFDTSSN
+95 ISSDILPFDASS
-108 EDNNDWLLYFEG
+108 DDDWLLYFEG

-125 TIFVNGMQAGEWKY
+125 TIFVNGIQAGEWKY

-151 LKAGDNT
+151 LKTGENT

-189 IHIASDGINAE
+189 VHIASDGIAAE
-200 THRTADGKWTLCMH
+200 THLIENGKWSLCMH

-219 DGMQQSA
+219 EGIQQSA
-226 SDFLASASL
+226 KDFFASENDNKSTYL
-235 SLSFCVQTIDGTIIH
+235 SLSFCVQTLDGTVILSEIP
-250 SGICENTPVTLTDI
+250 EDTPVTLTNI
-264 KPWDVSDPNLY
+264 KPWDIGEPNLY
-275 QIVCT
+275 KIVCT

-299 TRFDPNEGFFLNDVH
+299 TRFDTNEGFFLNDVH
-314 MKLKGVC
+314 IKLKGVC

-326 GALGAAVN
+326 GALGSAVN
-334 RSAIKRQLLILKS
+334 RSAIKRQLTILKS

-362 ELLELADKMG
+362 ELLELADEMG

-385 SKTPYDYGRFF
+385 SKTTYDYARFF

-414 PSVILWSIGNEI
+414 PCVILWSIGNEI

-602 VWTDVNTNPMIH
+602 VWTDAKTNPIIH

-625 MIDVRVYTNAPKAA
+625 MIDVRVYTNAPKVA
-639 LYLNDTLIGE
+639 LFLNGTLIGE
-649 KELAHTEE
+649 KTLAHTEE
-657 DNMMADWSL
+657 DNMIADWQL
-666 PYEKGVLT
+666 PFEAGTLK
-674 AIAYDEAGNE
+674 AIAYDENGVE
-684 IARDT
+684 IARDEAS
-689 KHSFGDAASLRLR
+689 SFGDAASLHLTANRSQ
-702 ADRVT
+702 VT
-707 VPADGAELIF
+707 ADGSELIF
-717 VTIDALDADGY
+717 VTIDALDTDGHA
-728 VVANANNR
+728 VANANNR
-736 VHVTVE
+736 VHVTVT
-742 GEGLLS
+742 GDGMLA
-748 GLDNGDSTDYEP
+748 GLDNGDSTDCEP

-768 FSGKLLAIIAPTL
+768 FSGKLLAIIAPSL
-781 TAGAITIKAASDG
+781 TAGTITITASSDG
-794 LAPATLTLNTVAYDS
+794 LTSASLTVNTTSYS
-809 EMTQTDFAHSNPN
+809 E
-822 GKANTNIPS
+822 S
-831 SKDRCA
+831 SDEKDPCA
-837 NDLHIMTIT
+837 EDLHLMTIT
-846 RDPLADAVSQATDIP
+846 RDPLADSISSQSDIP
-861 VRSIT
+861 VRKIT
-866 LSCEDSSILTA
+866 LSCETFTHLTA
-877 DKPCAV
+877 DAPSAV
-883 ISAVTHPANATAQPL
+883 IYASVSPANATTQTL
-898 EWKLTNAEGVVVP
+898 DWKVTNAEGVTVP
-911 YAVLEPIDDSHMRIR
+911 YAILEPIDNTHVRIHTLS
-926 AFADGSFFVRCSVT
+926 DGSFFVRCSVT
-940 NGRGC
+940 NGRGH
-945 TALYSTLEFKAE
+945 TTLYSTLAFTATE
-957 QIGTMNLDPYTFTVG
+957 IGTMNLDPYTFTVG
-972 SLYASAEGEVANG
+972 SLYSDSEGEIANG

-1008 TFGADTVTIPI
+1008 TFGSDTVTIPI

-1024 RPIDLIFVAGKT
+1024 RPVDLTFIEGKT
-1036 DTQPGTVLCAGR
+1036 KTQSGTVLCRGH
-1048 YDKQMI
+1048 YDKKMI
-1054 WDQYQEETFTL
+1054 WDTYQEETFKL
-1065 QKRLTGVTTFTIQ
+1065 PKRLTGVTTFTIQ
-1078 VTDRKLHIGGLTF
+1078 VTNRKLHIGGLSF
-1091 KRLEKAWTRL
+1091 KKLEKAWSPLSVT
-1101 AASDIDR
+1101 DIDR
-1108 IYGDAFCRT
+1108 IYGDAFCKT
-1117 DDAITGIGNNVT
+1117 DNAITGIGNNVT

-1136 FGDETSVVIEIT
+1136 FGEKTCVVIEIT
-1148 GRSPIAKN
+1148 GRSPIEKN
-1156 TIHVRTSNGA
+1156 TIHVRTSNGIN
-1166 EEALNIAEFTY
+1166 ETLNIAEFPY
-1177 SEDYTT
+1177 SDDYAT
-1183 KRFPVTVLSGSQ
+1183 KRFPVNVLSGSQ

-1208 LKSIHFVKK
+1208 LKGIRFVR
-1217 DK
+1217 

>member
-1 MPADIPAGHRKAW
+1 
-14 FFMNTCRRINSEWLF
+14 MNTCRRINSEWLF
-29 FKQPLSDTN
+29 FKQPLSET
-38 APTELSSELSSE
+38 ATALSPT
-50 LPSGRS
+50 LPAQNDS
-56 SKLPSPDDARFQP
+56 RFYP

-78 SNSSDHYENS
+78 ANSADHYENS
-88 ESWYQKT
+88 EGWYQKT
-95 LSSDVLDFDTSSN
+95 ISSDILPFDASS
-108 EDNNDWLLYFEG
+108 DDDWLLYFEG

-151 LKAGDNT
+151 LKTGENT

-189 IHIASDGINAE
+189 VHIASDGIAAE
-200 THRTADGKWTLCMH
+200 THRLENGKWSLCMH

-219 DGMQQSA
+219 EGIQQSA
-226 SDFLASASL
+226 KDFFASENDNKSTSL
-235 SLSFCVQTIDGTIIH
+235 SLSFGIQTLDGTVILSEIP
-250 SGICENTPVTLTDI
+250 EDTPVTLTNI
-264 KPWDVSDPNLY
+264 KPWDISEPNLY
-275 QIVCT
+275 KIVCT

-299 TRFDPNEGFFLNDVH
+299 TRFDTNEGFFLNDVH
-314 MKLKGVC
+314 IKLKGVC

-326 GALGAAVN
+326 GALGSAVN
-334 RSAIKRQLLILKS
+334 RSAIKRQLTILKS

-362 ELLELADKMG
+362 ELLELADEMG

-385 SKTPYDYGRFF
+385 SKTTYDYARFF

-414 PSVILWSIGNEI
+414 PCVILWSIGNEI

-498 VIYGSETSSTVQS
+498 VIYGSETSSTVQG

-602 VWTDVNTNPMIH
+602 VWTDAKTNPMIH
-614 ILPYWDFNPGQ
+614 ILPYWDFNPDQ
-625 MIDVRVYTNAPKAA
+625 MIDVRVYTNAPKVA
-639 LYLNDTLIGE
+639 LFLNGTLIGE
-649 KELAHTEE
+649 KTLAHTEE
-657 DNMMADWSL
+657 DNMIADWQL
-666 PYEKGVLT
+666 PFEAGTLK
-674 AIAYDEAGNE
+674 AIAYDENGVE
-684 IARDT
+684 IARDEAS
-689 KHSFGDAASLRLR
+689 SFGDAASLHLTANRSQ
-702 ADRVT
+702 VT
-707 VPADGAELIF
+707 ADGSELIF
-717 VTIDALDADGY
+717 VTIDALDTDGHA
-728 VVANANNR
+728 VANANNR
-736 VHVTVE
+736 VHVTVT
-742 GEGLLS
+742 GEGMLA
-748 GLDNGDSTDYEP
+748 GLDNGDSTDCEP

-768 FSGKLLAIIAPTL
+768 FSGKLLAIIAPSL
-781 TAGAITIKAASDG
+781 TAGTITITASSDG
-794 LAPATLTLNTVAYDS
+794 LTSASLTVNTTSYS
-809 EMTQTDFAHSNPN
+809 E
-822 GKANTNIPS
+822 S
-831 SKDRCA
+831 SDEKDPCA
-837 NDLHIMTIT
+837 EDLHLMTIT
-846 RDPLADAVSQATDIP
+846 RDPLADSISSQSDIP
-861 VRSIT
+861 VRKIT
-866 LSCEDSSILTA
+866 LSCETFTHLTA
-877 DKPCAV
+877 DAPSAV
-883 ISAVTHPANATAQPL
+883 IYASVSPANATTQTL
-898 EWKLTNAEGVVVP
+898 DWKVTNAEGVTVP
-911 YAVLEPIDDSHMRIR
+911 YAILEPIDNTHVRIH
-926 AFADGSFFVRCSVT
+926 ALSDGSFFVRCSVT
-940 NGRGC
+940 NGRGH
-945 TALYSTLEFKAE
+945 TTLYSTLAFTATE
-957 QIGTMNLDPYTFTVG
+957 IGTMNLNPYTFTVG
-972 SLYASAEGEVANG
+972 SLYSDSEGEIANG

-1008 TFGADTVTIPI
+1008 TFGSDTVTIPI

-1024 RPIDLIFVAGKT
+1024 RPVDLTFIEGKT
-1036 DTQPGTVLCAGR
+1036 KTQSGTVLCRGH
-1048 YDKQMI
+1048 YDKKMI
-1054 WDQYQEETFTL
+1054 WDTYQEETFKL
-1065 QKRLTGVTTFTIQ
+1065 PKRLTGVTTFTIQ
-1078 VTDRKLHIGGLTF
+1078 VTNRKLHIGGLSF
-1091 KRLEKAWTRL
+1091 KKLEKAWSPLSVT
-1101 AASDIDR
+1101 DIDR
-1108 IYGDAFCRT
+1108 IYGDAFCKT

-1136 FGDETSVVIEIT
+1136 FGERTCVVIEIT
-1148 GRSPIAKN
+1148 GRSPIEKN
-1156 TIHVRTSNGA
+1156 TIHVRTSNGTN
-1166 EEALNIAEFTY
+1166 ETLNIAEFPY
-1177 SEDYTT
+1177 SDDYVT
-1183 KRFPVTVLSGSQ
+1183 KRFPVNVLSGSQ

-1208 LKSIHFVKK
+1208 LKGIRFVR
-1217 DK
+1217 

>member
-1 MPADIPAGHRKAW
+1 
-14 FFMNTCRRINSEWLF
+14 MNTYRRINSEWLF
-29 FKQPLSDTN
+29 FKQPLSDT
-38 APTELSSELSSE
+38 TTT
-50 LPSGRS
+50 LPAQNDS
-56 SKLPSPDDARFQP
+56 RFYP

-78 SNSSDHYENS
+78 ANSADHYENS
-88 ESWYQKT
+88 EGWYQKT
-95 LSSDVLDFDTSSN
+95 ISSDILPFDTSS
-108 EDNNDWLLYFEG
+108 DDDWLLYFEG

-151 LKAGDNT
+151 LKTGENT

-189 IHIASDGINAE
+189 VHIASDGIAAE
-200 THRTADGKWTLCMH
+200 THRLENGKWSLCMH

-219 DGMQQSA
+219 DGIQQSA
-226 SDFLASASL
+226 KDFFASENDNPNASL
-235 SLSFCVQTIDGTIIH
+235 SLSFCVQTLDGTVILSEIPKD
-250 SGICENTPVTLTDI
+250 TPVTLTNI
-264 KPWDVSDPNLY
+264 KPWDINEPNLY
-275 QIVCT
+275 KIVCT

-299 TRFDPNEGFFLNDVH
+299 TRFDTNEGFFLNDVH
-314 MKLKGVC
+314 IKLKGVC

-326 GALGAAVN
+326 GALGSAVN
-334 RSAIKRQLLILKS
+334 RSAIKRQLTILKS

-362 ELLELADKMG
+362 ELLELADEMG

-385 SKTPYDYGRFF
+385 SKTTYDYARFF

-414 PSVILWSIGNEI
+414 PCVILWSIGNEI

-602 VWTDVNTNPMIH
+602 VWTDAKTNPMIH

-625 MIDVRVYTNAPKAA
+625 MIDVRVYTNAPKVA
-639 LYLNDTLIGE
+639 LFLNGTLIGE
-649 KELAHTEE
+649 KTLAHTEE
-657 DNMMADWSL
+657 DNMIADWQL
-666 PYEKGVLT
+666 PFEAGTLK
-674 AIAYDEAGNE
+674 AIAYDENGVE
-684 IARDT
+684 IARDEAS
-689 KHSFGDAASLRLR
+689 SFGDAASLHLTANRSQ
-702 ADRVT
+702 VT
-707 VPADGAELIF
+707 ADGSELIF
-717 VTIDALDADGY
+717 VTIDALDTDGHA
-728 VVANANNR
+728 VANANNR
-736 VHVTVE
+736 VHVTVT
-742 GEGLLS
+742 GEGMLA
-748 GLDNGDSTDYEP
+748 GLDNGDSTDCEP

-768 FSGKLLAIIAPTL
+768 FSGKLLAIIAPSL
-781 TAGAITIKAASDG
+781 TAGTITITASSDG
-794 LAPATLTLNTVAYDS
+794 LTSASLTVNTTSYS
-809 EMTQTDFAHSNPN
+809 E
-822 GKANTNIPS
+822 S
-831 SKDRCA
+831 SDEKDPCA
-837 NDLHIMTIT
+837 EDLHLMTIT
-846 RDPLADAVSQATDIP
+846 RDPLADSISSQSDIP
-861 VRSIT
+861 VRKIT
-866 LSCEDSSILTA
+866 LSCETFTHLTA
-877 DKPCAV
+877 DAPSAV
-883 ISAVTHPANATAQPL
+883 IYASVSPANATTQTL
-898 EWKLTNAEGVVVP
+898 DWKVTNAEGVTVP
-911 YAVLEPIDDSHMRIR
+911 YAILEPIDNTHVRIHTLS
-926 AFADGSFFVRCSVT
+926 DGSFFVRCSVT
-940 NGRGC
+940 NGRGH
-945 TALYSTLEFKAE
+945 TTLYSTLAFTATE
-957 QIGTMNLDPYTFTVG
+957 IGTMNLDPYTFTVG
-972 SLYASAEGEVANG
+972 SLYSDSEGEIANG

-1008 TFGADTVTIPI
+1008 TFGSDTVTIPI

-1024 RPIDLIFVAGKT
+1024 RPVDLTFIEGKT
-1036 DTQPGTVLCAGR
+1036 KTQSGTVLCRGH
-1048 YDKQMI
+1048 YDKKMI
-1054 WDQYQEETFTL
+1054 WDTYQEETFKL
-1065 QKRLTGVTTFTIQ
+1065 PKRLTGVTTFTIQ
-1078 VTDRKLHIGGLTF
+1078 VTNRKLHIGGLSF
-1091 KRLEKAWTRL
+1091 KKLEKAWSPLSVT
-1101 AASDIDR
+1101 DIDR
-1108 IYGDAFCRT
+1108 IYGDAFCKT
-1117 DDAITGIGNNVT
+1117 DNAITGIGNNVT

-1136 FGDETSVVIEIT
+1136 FGEKTCVVIEIT
-1148 GRSPIAKN
+1148 GRSPIEKN
-1156 TIHVRTSNGA
+1156 TIHVRTSNGIN
-1166 EEALNIAEFTY
+1166 ETLNIAEFPY
-1177 SEDYTT
+1177 SDDYAT
-1183 KRFPVTVLSGSQ
+1183 KRFPVNVLSGSQ

-1208 LKSIHFVKK
+1208 LKGIRFVR
-1217 DK
+1217 

>member
-1 MPADIPAGHRKAW
+1 
-14 FFMNTCRRINSEWLF
+14 MNTCRRINSEWLF
-29 FKQPLSDTN
+29 FKQPLSET
-38 APTELSSELSSE
+38 ATALSPT
-50 LPSGRS
+50 LPAQNDS
-56 SKLPSPDDARFQP
+56 RFYP

-78 SNSSDHYENS
+78 ANSADHYENS
-88 ESWYQKT
+88 EGWYQKT
-95 LSSDVLDFDTSSN
+95 ISSDILPFDASS
-108 EDNNDWLLYFEG
+108 DDDWLLYFEG

-151 LKAGDNT
+151 LKTGENT

-179 RSVWLKKVPA
+179 RSVWLKKVHA
-189 IHIASDGINAE
+189 VHIASDGIAAE
-200 THRTADGKWTLCMH
+200 THRLENGKWSLCMH

-219 DGMQQSA
+219 EGIQQSA
-226 SDFLASASL
+226 KDFFASENDNKSTSL
-235 SLSFCVQTIDGTIIH
+235 SLSFCIQTLDGTVILSEIP
-250 SGICENTPVTLTDI
+250 EDTPVTLTNI
-264 KPWDVSDPNLY
+264 KPWDISEPNLY
-275 QIVCT
+275 KIVCT

-299 TRFDPNEGFFLNDVH
+299 TRFDTNEGFFLNDVH
-314 MKLKGVC
+314 IKLKGVC

-326 GALGAAVN
+326 GALGSAVN
-334 RSAIKRQLLILKS
+334 RSAIKRQLTILKS

-362 ELLELADKMG
+362 ELLELADEMG

-385 SKTPYDYGRFF
+385 SKTTYDYARFF

-414 PSVILWSIGNEI
+414 PCVILWSIGNEI

-498 VIYGSETSSTVQS
+498 VIYGSETSSTVQG

-602 VWTDVNTNPMIH
+602 VWTDAKTNPMIH
-614 ILPYWDFNPGQ
+614 ILPYWDFNPDQ
-625 MIDVRVYTNAPKAA
+625 MIDVRVYTNAPKVA
-639 LYLNDTLIGE
+639 LFLNGTLIGE
-649 KELAHTEE
+649 KTLAHTEE
-657 DNMMADWSL
+657 DNMIADWQL
-666 PYEKGVLT
+666 PFEAGTLK
-674 AIAYDEAGNE
+674 AIAYDENGVE
-684 IARDT
+684 IARDEAS
-689 KHSFGDAASLRLR
+689 SFGDAASLHLTANRSQ
-702 ADRVT
+702 VT
-707 VPADGAELIF
+707 ADGSELIF
-717 VTIDALDADGY
+717 VTIDALDTDGHA
-728 VVANANNR
+728 VANANNR
-736 VHVTVE
+736 VHVTVT
-742 GEGLLS
+742 GEGMLA
-748 GLDNGDSTDYEP
+748 GLDNGDSTDCEP

-768 FSGKLLAIIAPTL
+768 FSGKLLAIIAPSL
-781 TAGAITIKAASDG
+781 TAGTITITASSDG
-794 LAPATLTLNTVAYDS
+794 LTSASLTVNTTSYS
-809 EMTQTDFAHSNPN
+809 E
-822 GKANTNIPS
+822 S
-831 SKDRCA
+831 SDEKDPCA
-837 NDLHIMTIT
+837 EDLHLMTIT
-846 RDPLADAVSQATDIP
+846 RDPLADSISSQSDIP
-861 VRSIT
+861 VRKIT
-866 LSCEDSSILTA
+866 LSCETFTHLTA
-877 DKPCAV
+877 DAPSAV
-883 ISAVTHPANATAQPL
+883 IYASVSPANATTQTL
-898 EWKLTNAEGVVVP
+898 DWKVTNAEGVTVP
-911 YAVLEPIDDSHMRIR
+911 YAILEPIDNTHVRIH
-926 AFADGSFFVRCSVT
+926 ALSDGSFFVRCSVT
-940 NGRGC
+940 NGRGH
-945 TALYSTLEFKAE
+945 TTLYSTLAFTATE
-957 QIGTMNLDPYTFTVG
+957 IGTMNLNPYTFTVG
-972 SLYASAEGEVANG
+972 SLYSDSEGEIANG

-1008 TFGADTVTIPI
+1008 TFGSDTVTIPI

-1024 RPIDLIFVAGKT
+1024 RPVDLTFIEGKT
-1036 DTQPGTVLCAGR
+1036 KTQSGTVLCRGH
-1048 YDKQMI
+1048 YDKKMI
-1054 WDQYQEETFTL
+1054 WDTYQEETFKL
-1065 QKRLTGVTTFTIQ
+1065 PKRLTGVTTFTIQ
-1078 VTDRKLHIGGLTF
+1078 VTNRKLHIGGLSF
-1091 KRLEKAWTRL
+1091 KKLEKAWSPLSVT
-1101 AASDIDR
+1101 DIDR
-1108 IYGDAFCRT
+1108 IYGDAFCKT

-1136 FGDETSVVIEIT
+1136 FGERTCVVIEIT
-1148 GRSPIAKN
+1148 GRSPIEKN
-1156 TIHVRTSNGA
+1156 TIHVRTSNGTN
-1166 EEALNIAEFTY
+1166 ETLNIAEFPY
-1177 SEDYTT
+1177 SDDYVT
-1183 KRFPVTVLSGSQ
+1183 KRFPVNVLSGSQ

-1208 LKSIHFVKK
+1208 LKGIRFVR
-1217 DK
+1217 

>member
-1 MPADIPAGHRKAW
+1 MPAEIPTGHRKAW

-29 FKQPLSDTN
+29 FKQPLSET
-38 APTELSSELSSE
+38 ATALSPT
-50 LPSGRS
+50 LPAQNDS
-56 SKLPSPDDARFQP
+56 RFYP

-78 SNSSDHYENS
+78 ANSADHYENS
-88 ESWYQKT
+88 EGWYQKT
-95 LSSDVLDFDTSSN
+95 ISSDILPFDASS
-108 EDNNDWLLYFEG
+108 DDDWLLYFEG

-151 LKAGDNT
+151 LKTGENT

-189 IHIASDGINAE
+189 VHIASDGIAAE
-200 THRTADGKWTLCMH
+200 THRLENGKWSLCMH

-219 DGMQQSA
+219 EGIQQSA
-226 SDFLASASL
+226 KDFFASENDNKSTSL
-235 SLSFCVQTIDGTIIH
+235 SLSFCIQTLDGTVILSEIP
-250 SGICENTPVTLTDI
+250 EDTPVTLTNI
-264 KPWDVSDPNLY
+264 KPWDINEPNLY
-275 QIVCT
+275 KIVCT

-299 TRFDPNEGFFLNDVH
+299 TRFDTNEGFFLNDVH
-314 MKLKGVC
+314 IKLKGVC

-326 GALGAAVN
+326 GALGSAVN
-334 RSAIKRQLLILKS
+334 RSAIKRQLTILKS

-362 ELLELADKMG
+362 ELLELADEMG

-385 SKTPYDYGRFF
+385 SKTTYDYARFF

-414 PSVILWSIGNEI
+414 PCVILWSIGNEI

-602 VWTDVNTNPMIH
+602 VWTDAKTNPMIH

-639 LYLNDTLIGE
+639 LFFNDTLIGE
-649 KELAHTEE
+649 KKLAHTQE
-657 DNMMADWSL
+657 DNIIADWSL
-666 PYEKGVLT
+666 PYKKGVLT

-689 KHSFGDAASLRLR
+689 KHSFGDASSLRLS
-702 ADRVT
+702 ADRLE
-707 VPADGAELIF
+707 VPANGEELIF

-728 VVANANNR
+728 PVDNATNR

-742 GEGLLS
+742 GEGLLA

-781 TAGAITIKAASDG
+781 NAGTITVTASSDG
-794 LAPATLTLNTVAYDS
+794 LKDAVLTLNTVAC
-809 EMTQTDFAHSNPN
+809 QN
-822 GKANTNIPS
+822 
-831 SKDRCA
+831 RCSD
-837 NDLHIMTIT
+837 DLHIMTIT
-846 RDPLADAVSQATDIP
+846 RDPLADAVSHATDIP

-866 LSCEDSSILTA
+866 LSCEDSCILTA
-877 DKPCAV
+877 SKPSAV

-898 EWKLTNAEGVVVP
+898 DWKVTNAEGVVVP
-911 YAVLEPIDDSHMRIR
+911 YATLEQIDDTHIRIL

-945 TALYSTLEFKAE
+945 TALYSMLEFKAE
-957 QIGTMNLDPYTFTVG
+957 QIGTMNLDPYSFTVG
-972 SLYASAEGEVANG
+972 SLYTYAEGEVANG

-1008 TFGADTVTIPI
+1008 TFGTDTVTIPI

-1024 RPIDLIFVAGKT
+1024 QPVDLTFIEGKT
-1036 DTQPGTVLCAGR
+1036 KSKPGTILCTGR
-1048 YDKQMI
+1048 YDKKMI
-1054 WDQYQEETFTL
+1054 WDQYQEETFKL
-1065 QKRLTGVTTFTIQ
+1065 PKRLKGVTTFTIQ

-1091 KRLEKAWTRL
+1091 HKLEKAWTTL

-1136 FGDETSVVIEIT
+1136 FGDETSAVIEIT

-1156 TIHVRTSNGA
+1156 TIHVRTSNGT

-1183 KRFPVTVLSGSQ
+1183 KCFPVNVLSDSQ

-1208 LKSIHFVKK
+1208 LKSIRFIKK
-1217 DK
+1217 NN

>member
-1 MPADIPAGHRKAW
+1 
-14 FFMNTCRRINSEWLF
+14 MNTCRLINSEWLF
-29 FKQPLSDTN
+29 FKQPLSET
-38 APTELSSELSSE
+38 ATALSPT
-50 LPSGRS
+50 LPAQNDS
-56 SKLPSPDDARFQP
+56 RFYP

-78 SNSSDHYENS
+78 ANSADHYENS
-88 ESWYQKT
+88 EGWYQKT
-95 LSSDVLDFDTSSN
+95 ISSDILPFDASS
-108 EDNNDWLLYFEG
+108 DDDWLLYFEG

-151 LKAGDNT
+151 LKTGENT

-189 IHIASDGINAE
+189 VHIASDGIAAE
-200 THRTADGKWTLCMH
+200 THRLENGKWSLCMH

-219 DGMQQSA
+219 EGIQQSA
-226 SDFLASASL
+226 KDFFASENDNKSTSL
-235 SLSFCVQTIDGTIIH
+235 SLSFCIQTLDGTVILSEIP
-250 SGICENTPVTLTDI
+250 EDTPVTLTNI
-264 KPWDVSDPNLY
+264 KPWDISEPNLY
-275 QIVCT
+275 KIVCT

-299 TRFDPNEGFFLNDVH
+299 TRFDTNEGFFLNDVH
-314 MKLKGVC
+314 IKLKGVC

-326 GALGAAVN
+326 GALGSAVN
-334 RSAIKRQLLILKS
+334 RSAIKRQLTILKS

-362 ELLELADKMG
+362 ELLELADEMG

-385 SKTPYDYGRFF
+385 SKTTYDYARFF

-414 PSVILWSIGNEI
+414 PCVILWSIGNEI

-498 VIYGSETSSTVQS
+498 VIYGSETSSTVQG

-602 VWTDVNTNPMIH
+602 VWTDAKTNPMIH
-614 ILPYWDFNPGQ
+614 ILPYWDFNPDQ
-625 MIDVRVYTNAPKAA
+625 MIDVRVYTNAPKVA
-639 LYLNDTLIGE
+639 LFLNGTLIGE
-649 KELAHTEE
+649 KTLAHTEE
-657 DNMMADWSL
+657 DNMIADWQL
-666 PYEKGVLT
+666 PFEAGTLK
-674 AIAYDEAGNE
+674 AIAYDENGVE
-684 IARDT
+684 IARDEAS
-689 KHSFGDAASLRLR
+689 SFGDAASLHLTANRSQ
-702 ADRVT
+702 VT
-707 VPADGAELIF
+707 ADGSELIF
-717 VTIDALDADGY
+717 VTIDALDTDGHA
-728 VVANANNR
+728 VANANNR
-736 VHVTVE
+736 VHVTVT
-742 GEGLLS
+742 GEGMLA
-748 GLDNGDSTDYEP
+748 GLDNGDSTDCEP

-768 FSGKLLAIIAPTL
+768 FSGKLLAIIAPSL
-781 TAGAITIKAASDG
+781 TAGTITITASSDG
-794 LAPATLTLNTVAYDS
+794 LTSASLTVNTTSYS
-809 EMTQTDFAHSNPN
+809 E
-822 GKANTNIPS
+822 S
-831 SKDRCA
+831 SDEKDPCA
-837 NDLHIMTIT
+837 EDLHLMTIT
-846 RDPLADAVSQATDIP
+846 RDPLADSISSQSDIP
-861 VRSIT
+861 VRKIT
-866 LSCEDSSILTA
+866 LSCETFTHLTA
-877 DKPCAV
+877 DAPSAV
-883 ISAVTHPANATAQPL
+883 IYASVSPANATTQTL
-898 EWKLTNAEGVVVP
+898 DWKVTNAEGVTVP
-911 YAVLEPIDDSHMRIR
+911 YAILEPIDNTHVRIH
-926 AFADGSFFVRCSVT
+926 ALSDGSFFVRCSVT
-940 NGRGC
+940 NGRGH
-945 TALYSTLEFKAE
+945 TTLYSTLAFTATE
-957 QIGTMNLDPYTFTVG
+957 IGTMNLNPYTFTVG
-972 SLYASAEGEVANG
+972 SLYSDSEGEIANG

-1008 TFGADTVTIPI
+1008 TFGSDTVTIPI

-1024 RPIDLIFVAGKT
+1024 RPVDLTFIEGKT
-1036 DTQPGTVLCAGR
+1036 KTQSGTVLCRGH
-1048 YDKQMI
+1048 YDKKMI
-1054 WDQYQEETFTL
+1054 WDTYQEETFKL
-1065 QKRLTGVTTFTIQ
+1065 PKRLTGVTTFTIQ
-1078 VTDRKLHIGGLTF
+1078 VTNRKLHIGGLSF
-1091 KRLEKAWTRL
+1091 KKLEKAWSPLSVT
-1101 AASDIDR
+1101 DIDR
-1108 IYGDAFCRT
+1108 IYGDAFCKT

-1136 FGDETSVVIEIT
+1136 FGERTCVVIEIT
-1148 GRSPIAKN
+1148 GRSPIEKN
-1156 TIHVRTSNGA
+1156 TIHVRTSNGTN
-1166 EEALNIAEFTY
+1166 ETLNIAEFPY
-1177 SEDYTT
+1177 SDDYVT
-1183 KRFPVTVLSGSQ
+1183 KRFPVNVLSGSQ

-1208 LKSIHFVKK
+1208 LKGIRFVR
-1217 DK
+1217 